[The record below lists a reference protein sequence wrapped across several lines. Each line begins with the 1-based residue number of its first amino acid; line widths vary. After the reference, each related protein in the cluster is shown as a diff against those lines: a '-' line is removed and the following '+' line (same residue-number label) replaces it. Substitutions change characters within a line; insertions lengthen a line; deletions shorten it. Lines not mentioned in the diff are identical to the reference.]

1 MEEQAK
7 YADSIQG
14 RVNSLTA
21 MWQEFSNTVLSSN
34 AVKGFVSVLT
44 EVLKVIEQIIDAI
57 GGLGTLSIAGGLF
70 GIGKMMGIGKIASE
84 VLKSGNAFNTLGD
97 AASAASQKVGGA
109 WKELKGNP
117 LKSFATG
124 ATVAVAALSVFMGWY
139 DSMQKKIE
147 ETRQENIDLSNS
159 FNESF
164 SGFEQAYIKY
174 SGKTLLTAE
183 EESELASAI
192 DGTITALG
200 DKSGALRDAAG
211 ASSEYAANLEKIAK
225 VESEQSRTLSMQA
238 MSDAKARFDDNTIGD
253 NAGQL
258 SWANS
263 FGNVLY
269 NLPIVEAVR
278 GWMTGTSFTKY
289 SNADFALGD
298 KADKAYKAVEKYID
312 KGRELGYIAK
322 DLSDMT
328 GMLGTDDEGFVF
340 DHFDSDF
347 DNYINQVKYVQG
359 LVDELNTAAAESG
372 DKSLLDSDLYKN
384 AKDSLSQ
391 LQPNMEEY
399 IAQTYNAE
407 KANYQLNNGIAKNV
421 DEFNKMRDAVLK
433 SSSDSIEGRSAIGSL
448 MNTEYQNTFDLS
460 SLESQMSYI
469 KSVTDGI
476 ADISSTDMGKFETV
490 LDLKTNVNGSSGTV
504 GDYVDTI
511 ESANDAISKIADEN
525 AQEFLRVQLGIEVD
539 DAGNIDDEIIHMKDK
554 VIDAMKKSGID
565 EEVADEFTDSLTAAE
580 LNAVVEGQIEVDWD
594 NFNAEEV
601 RKQIADHVKM
611 NEAISFEVDI
621 EAQVENLDNINSAI
635 SKSVSGKGLDTEA
648 YENIERIFANVNGYD
663 PSKLFERTANG
674 IRLNTDE
681 LRSLNS
687 EMERENVAGL
697 ENKMSALGDQY
708 NKVRSELSDLAYGTD
723 EYNSKL
729 SELNGIE
736 AEIQSAEALMA
747 QYEGLTSAYNEW
759 QMAESAGNQ
768 RDMYE
773 SVLNGFKTVE
783 DELSRGWVDEGTIQ
797 FVEMLSGKDLTSG
810 NVDEIRSAWEGL
822 GKTIEHT
829 TYSAKDF
836 FTVNKDG
843 QSTSDGVYNFLDAV
857 GQLEEEAFGGK
868 DVVQRNGDGNIIGFD
883 FQLAGGDEAI
893 AEALGVSEELVQIMV
908 RAADDAG
915 FVVSMD
921 GTFQQLDV
929 LKEKAAE
936 AALSLKE
943 TFKITDHSFFQ
954 DGSADGILNDYN
966 EAVKIW
972 DSFKQNKN
980 ADGTI
985 NMNVEGA
992 EEAFTLVSTL
1002 QTMVDQL
1009 NEPAYM
1015 SINASDV
1022 EKDMQ
1027 QPLSQLQQYE
1037 RLTQTEHQLKLKGT
1051 DTSQIEASKEEVLDY
1066 FEGLE
1071 PEVKAQLGIDELSRE
1086 QLQEKIEAGEI
1097 EVPATVDLQVEM
1109 NDTLKDMVNVALYN
1123 AGVINDKELESRV
1136 DVSVYA
1142 NDVDASDV
1150 KEKTDKAV
1158 SDASKDKKK
1167 TESTTDVDVKAGKV
1181 DASDVKDKT
1190 KEAVDNVKKEH
1201 DNIEKSVD
1209 LEVKIDEYNKLI
1221 ENLEDADKDIKINVS
1236 VDGLNQVKE
1245 LNKNIDLATKIDGD
1259 IDNLSEFV
1267 DAAKKLNGVDDNIV
1281 KTVTANLNGNLDWN
1295 GNLDDLDKFADGA
1308 KKLEGVDSSYV
1319 TVTAKLDANVGGIL
1333 GYNDDLE
1340 NLDKFADGAKKLSGI
1355 ENSDVSVKANL
1366 DANIG
1371 GILGYNADLDNLDK
1385 FADAAKKLSGVD
1397 GSSVEVDATLN
1408 ANVGGILGYNADLD
1422 NLDRFTDAAKKLENV
1437 NSSNVT
1443 VDATLNA
1450 NVGGIL
1456 GYNDDLENLNKFADG
1471 AKKLENIESS
1481 DVVVTAKLDANTGG
1495 FLGANPDLDNLDKF
1509 ADAAEKLEN
1518 IKSSDVTVSA
1528 TLNANTG
1535 GFLGINPDLDN
1546 LDKFADAAKTL
1557 DGVNG
1562 SDVTVSAT
1570 LNADID
1576 KHAADNLG
1584 AFADGAKKLQ
1594 GVGDASVTVTAN
1606 LEGKGVG
1613 GDIFGNNSTLDNL
1626 NKFASAAKSM
1636 KDVGDASATI
1646 TANLRGEGV
1655 GNDIFGSNS
1664 ALDNLNKF
1672 ADSANKLK
1680 NVGDASVTVT
1690 ANLEG
1695 SGVGNNIFGSNSTLD
1710 NLNKFAEGAK
1720 KLNGIGDVSASVTA
1734 NLYGNIGNG
1743 ITGSNSKIDNLKSF
1757 AEGSKALNGVNSKTV
1772 NIEAYLK
1779 GNLGSS
1785 GDAIGNLPAFAATAR
1800 DLQAVNSKD
1809 VTVTAYIYGNLGDDN
1824 NVANLSEFKTVASNL
1839 PSSSTVTVN
1848 ANVDTD
1854 GINNAKASLKALSD
1868 SGVMHDYSAN
1878 VNVAAK
1884 VSSVDDSAV
1893 QNYQVPPKDGKVKY
1907 TVDSS
1912 QVDAWTAP
1920 PKTGTVNYSAH
1931 VDPLTDSQKYK
1942 TGTIVYKARVEGAP
1956 SVNGTAHA
1964 NGTVGKAFSHGNW
1977 ETEDSGTALM
1987 GELGQET
1994 IVRDGHFFTVGDNGA
2009 EFVKYRKGDIIFNH
2023 KQTEELFKNGYVTS
2037 GGGRGKAYVDGTAF
2051 ARGSSGSGGWGRPG
2065 TGSYNYNVS
2074 SGNSK
2079 STKSSKSSKS
2089 SDSKASEEAE
2099 KFEEV
2104 LDWIAI
2110 AIDRIEREIKNL
2122 DTVASSTFRGWS
2134 ERTEALNEQIAQT
2147 RNEIDL
2153 QQRAYDRYMKAAND
2167 VGLDAGWAQKVRD
2180 GKVDVELIT
2189 DENVADKV
2197 KQYQEWYN
2205 KALDARDAV
2214 IELTEAES
2222 QLFQQRFDN
2231 VSEKFDGYLGVIE
2244 HEKNMLD
2251 EFISQSEA
2259 KGYITS
2265 QKYYEALSKNTND
2278 RISEL
2283 KKQRDEMTAEMNA
2296 AVDSGAIEKY
2306 SQSWYE
2312 MVNAIDDVTLEI
2324 ESANTELLE
2333 FKKTMRELDWEVF
2346 ELIQDRI
2353 SGITEESDFLIDL
2366 MSNKK
2371 LYDDKGQL
2379 TDEGQA
2385 SMGLHG
2391 VNYNTYMNQADQYA
2405 KKVAELNAQIA
2416 KDPYNQDLIN
2426 KRDEYLEAQRESI
2439 LNAEDEKDAIKSL
2452 VEDAINAEL
2461 DALDK
2466 LIDKRNE
2473 ALSNAKD

>member
-1 MEEQAK
+1 MVTGISEVTQDPEKAGNALKVVSMRLRGMKGDLEELGEDVDDNVTNLSKMQGQVLNLTHGKVNIFDDVGNFKSTYDILQGIADVWKELNSVEQADLLETIAGKHRANDVAAIIGNWQNVEKAAKSAAEAEGSAMEEQAK

-21 MWQEFSNTVLSSN
+21 MWQEFSNTVLDSN
-34 AVKGFVSVLT
+34 VVKGFVSVLT
-44 EVLKVIEQIIDAI
+44 EVLKVVEQIIDAV
-57 GGLGTLSIAGGLF
+57 GGLGTLGIAGGLF
-70 GIGKMMGIGKIASE
+70 GIGKAMNLG
-84 VLKSGNAFNTLGD
+84 TLVGQLFKGSVGFKD
-97 AASAASQKVGGA
+97 LAAAASLAGDSIKGT
-109 WKELKGNP
+109 WKNIKANP

-124 ATVAVAALSVFMGWY
+124 VGVAAAAISLAMSIY
-139 DSMQKKIE
+139 DSIQKKIE

-159 FNESF
+159 FDEAF
-164 SGFEQAYIKY
+164 GGFEQAYIKY
-174 SGKTLLTAE
+174 SGKTLLSADEEAELTA
-183 EESELASAI
+183 AI

-200 DKSGALRDAAG
+200 DKSAALSDAAG
-211 ASSEYAANLEKIAK
+211 ASSEYVANLEQIAK
-225 VESEQSRTLSMQA
+225 IEAEQARNLSMQA
-238 MSDAKARFDDNTIGD
+238 ASDAKARLEDSFIGD
-253 NAGQL
+253 NPGQR
-258 SWANS
+258 SWGTIL
-263 FGNVLY
+263 GNALY
-269 NLPIVEAVR
+269 MIPGVSELRNLF
-278 GWMTGTSFTKY
+278 TGTSFIKN
-289 SNADFALGD
+289 SNADFAIGN
-298 KADKAYKAVEKYID
+298 KFDKAYQAVEKYID
-312 KGRELGYIAK
+312 KGRELGYITR
-322 DLSDMT
+322 DLNAASSK
-328 GMLGTDDEGFVF
+328 LDEGFVF
-340 DHFDSDF
+340 NNVDADLDGLIGQ
-347 DNYINQVKYVQG
+347 YKYVQG
-359 LVDELNTAAAESG
+359 LVDEISSAAAKSG
-372 DKSLLDSDLYKN
+372 DDSLLDSSLYKE
-384 AKDSLSQ
+384 AKNSLSQ

-460 SLESQMSYI
+460 SLESQMDYI

-476 ADISSTDMGKFETV
+476 ADISSADMGKFETV
-490 LDLKTNVNGSSGTV
+490 LDLRTNVNGSSGSV

-511 ESANDAISKIADEN
+511 ESANEAISKIADEN
-525 AQEFLRVQLGIEVD
+525 AQEFLRVQLGIELD
-539 DAGNIDDEIIHMKDK
+539 ENGNIDDEIIHMKDK
-554 VIDAMKKSGID
+554 VVNAMKKSGID
-565 EEVADEFTDSLTAAE
+565 KEVADEFTDSLSTAE
-580 LNAVVEGQIEVDWD
+580 LNAIVEGQIEIDWD

-601 RKQIADHVKM
+601 RKQIADHVKL

-681 LRSLNS
+681 LRSLNG

-723 EYNSKL
+723 EYNQKL
-729 SELNGIE
+729 GELDGIE
-736 AEIQSAEALMA
+736 AQIQSAEALMA

-836 FTVNKDG
+836 FTVNEDG

-868 DVVQRNGDGNIIGFD
+868 DVVQRDGNGNIIGFD
-883 FQLAGGDEAI
+883 FQLVGGDEAI
-893 AEALGVSEELVQIMV
+893 AEALGVSEELVDIMV
-908 RAADDAG
+908 RASDDAG

-921 GTFQQLDV
+921 GTFQQFDI
-929 LKEKAAE
+929 LKAKAQEAATSLNETLGRLGKEGFNFDFNADSVEEIQPQLEKAQE
-936 AALSLKE
+936 
-943 TFKITDHSFFQ
+943 IW
-954 DGSADGILNDYN
+954 N
-966 EAVKIW
+966 E
-972 DSFKQNKN
+972 FKQNKN
-980 ADGTI
+980 EDGTI
-985 NMNVEGA
+985 NMDVQGA
-992 EEAFTLVSTL
+992 EEAFTVVSTL
-1002 QTMVDQL
+1002 QTMLDKAS
-1009 NEPAYM
+1009 EPTYM
-1015 SINASDV
+1015 NIQASQV
-1022 EKDMQ
+1022 EKELQ
-1027 QPLSQLQQYE
+1027 KPLGELQEYE
-1037 RLTQTEHQLKLKGT
+1037 RLTQTEHQLNIKGADTTKLK
-1051 DTSQIEASKEEVLDY
+1051 ESKEEILDY
-1066 FEGLE
+1066 FDELQE
-1071 PEVKAQLGIDELSRE
+1071 SNPELAAQLKIEDLSRE
-1086 QLQEKIEAGEI
+1086 ELQKKLENGELEI
-1097 EVPATVDLQVEM
+1097 PATVDLQLEM
-1109 NDTLKDMVNVALYN
+1109 NDNLAILADKALLD
-1123 AGVINDKELESRV
+1123 AGVIDEEEFQKRV
-1136 DVSVYA
+1136 DVR
-1142 NDVDASDV
+1142 
-1150 KEKTDKAV
+1150 
-1158 SDASKDKKK
+1158 
-1167 TESTTDVDVKAGKV
+1167 
-1181 DASDVKDKT
+1181 
-1190 KEAVDNVKKEH
+1190 
-1201 DNIEKSVD
+1201 
-1209 LEVKIDEYNKLI
+1209 
-1221 ENLEDADKDIKINVS
+1221 
-1236 VDGLNQVKE
+1236 
-1245 LNKNIDLATKIDGD
+1245 
-1259 IDNLSEFV
+1259 
-1267 DAAKKLNGVDDNIV
+1267 
-1281 KTVTANLNGNLDWN
+1281 
-1295 GNLDDLDKFADGA
+1295 
-1308 KKLEGVDSSYV
+1308 
-1319 TVTAKLDANVGGIL
+1319 LDANV
-1333 GYNDDLE
+1333 
-1340 NLDKFADGAKKLSGI
+1340 DG
-1355 ENSDVSVKANL
+1355 SDVNEKVDKA
-1366 DANIG
+1366 I
-1371 GILGYNADLDNLDK
+1371 
-1385 FADAAKKLSGVD
+1385 ADAGIDGEQKDVMVKFLTDTSDIDSYTPEQLDTIVKYTKDVTDIDSYTPADKKAVCDFVVNNEEVMSYTPEDKAALAKYMADPSQLDSFTPEDKNAVARFTAEHG
-1397 GSSVEVDATLN
+1397 EVDAWNPSDRQAIAKYLLDS
-1408 ANVGGILGYNADLD
+1408 AQADGYQPSDKGA
-1422 NLDRFTDAAKKLENV
+1422 TVVYGK
-1437 NSSNVT
+1437 NSSAP
-1443 VDATLNA
+1443 D
-1450 NVGGIL
+1450 
-1456 GYNDDLENLNKFADG
+1456 GYQPDPKGADV
-1471 AKKLENIESS
+1471 IY
-1481 DVVVTAKLDANTGG
+1481 
-1495 FLGANPDLDNLDKF
+1495 NPDTSQLPTWF
-1509 ADAAEKLEN
+1509 EP
-1518 IKSSDVTVSA
+1518 ITRTVEYIAS
-1528 TLNANTG
+1528 
-1535 GFLGINPDLDN
+1535 
-1546 LDKFADAAKTL
+1546 
-1557 DGVNG
+1557 
-1562 SDVTVSAT
+1562 
-1570 LNADID
+1570 
-1576 KHAADNLG
+1576 
-1584 AFADGAKKLQ
+1584 
-1594 GVGDASVTVTAN
+1594 GVGDFVS
-1606 LEGKGVG
+1606 G
-1613 GDIFGNNSTLDNL
+1613 IFG
-1626 NKFASAAKSM
+1626 
-1636 KDVGDASATI
+1636 G
-1646 TANLRGEGV
+1646 
-1655 GNDIFGSNS
+1655 
-1664 ALDNLNKF
+1664 
-1672 ADSANKLK
+1672 
-1680 NVGDASVTVT
+1680 
-1690 ANLEG
+1690 
-1695 SGVGNNIFGSNSTLD
+1695 
-1710 NLNKFAEGAK
+1710 
-1720 KLNGIGDVSASVTA
+1720 
-1734 NLYGNIGNG
+1734 
-1743 ITGSNSKIDNLKSF
+1743 
-1757 AEGSKALNGVNSKTV
+1757 
-1772 NIEAYLK
+1772 
-1779 GNLGSS
+1779 
-1785 GDAIGNLPAFAATAR
+1785 
-1800 DLQAVNSKD
+1800 
-1809 VTVTAYIYGNLGDDN
+1809 
-1824 NVANLSEFKTVASNL
+1824 
-1839 PSSSTVTVN
+1839 
-1848 ANVDTD
+1848 
-1854 GINNAKASLKALSD
+1854 
-1868 SGVMHDYSAN
+1868 
-1878 VNVAAK
+1878 
-1884 VSSVDDSAV
+1884 
-1893 QNYQVPPKDGKVKY
+1893 GK
-1907 TVDSS
+1907 
-1912 QVDAWTAP
+1912 
-1920 PKTGTVNYSAH
+1920 
-1931 VDPLTDSQKYK
+1931 
-1942 TGTIVYKARVEGAP
+1942 
-1956 SVNGTAHA
+1956 VNGTAHV
-1964 NGTVGKAFSHGNW
+1964 NGAAFADGSNHKKFKSGNW
-1977 ETEDSGTALM
+1977 GTEDSGTALM

-2023 KQTEELFKNGYVTS
+2023 RQTEELFKNGYVTS

-2065 TGSYNYNVS
+2065 AGSYNYNVS

-2134 ERTEALNEQIAQT
+2134 ERTSALNKQIAQT

-2197 KQYQEWYN
+2197 KQYQEWYE

-2278 RISEL
+2278 RIAEL

-2306 SQSWYE
+2306 SASWYE

-2371 LYDDKGQL
+2371 LYDDNGQL

-2439 LNAEDEKDAIKSL
+2439 LNAEDEKNAIRDM
-2452 VEDAINAEL
+2452 VEEGINLEL
-2461 DALDK
+2461 DALDE
-2466 LIDKRNE
+2466 LINKRND
-2473 ALSNAKD
+2473 ALDSAKNLYDYQKKIAEQTKEIADIEKQLGAYAGDSSEETKATIQELKVQLEDARADLEESEYDQYISDQQKLLDELYLEYETILNMRLDNIDALVQQQIDYINQNAANIQGTITEQAGLVGYQLTEQMKQIWDTTNVNANGDKIKNVIDFYGRDFGSKLTTVNSTINNVVVGVNNMIAKLDAIAQQKANQAASSSASKPKPNNGNANNKPSTPKPSPAPAKPKADAYGIAGSIWVLGGSKSGWGNDPVRSGKLTKAYGADFARQVQSIINSTFATGRWDRKRDYSPYTSYRLLGYATGKRNIESDRYAWTQEQGSEMIVRPSDGAVLTPLAKGDSVLNASASGNIWDMANNPADFIKSNLGSSANGIPSSSAGSNITQNIENVTFSMPNVKNYDQLIRAMQKDRNFERLVLSMSVDRLAGGSSLAKGKAVK

>member
-1 MEEQAK
+1 MKFVVWKREESVGSPTDYDIVRNWLLPILEKAGNALKVVSMRLRGMKGDLEELGEDVDDNVTNLSKMQGQVLNLTHGKVNIFDDVGNFKSTYDILQGIADVWKELNSVEQADLLETIAGKHRANDVAAIIGNWQNVEKAAKSAAEAEGSAMEEQAK

-258 SWANS
+258 SWTNS

-648 YENIERIFANVNGYD
+648 YENIERIFANVNGYG

-681 LRSLNS
+681 LRSLNG

-723 EYNSKL
+723 EYNQKL
-729 SELNGIE
+729 GELNGIE
-736 AEIQSAEALMA
+736 AQIQSTEALMS

-759 QMAESAGNQ
+759 QIAESAGNQ

-773 SVLNGFKTVE
+773 SVINGFKTVE

-868 DVVQRNGDGNIIGFD
+868 DVVQRDGNGNIIGFD
-883 FQLAGGDEAI
+883 FQLVGGDEAI
-893 AEALGVSEELVQIMV
+893 AEALGVSEELVDIMV
-908 RAADDAG
+908 RASDDAG

-921 GTFQQLDV
+921 GTFQQFDI
-929 LKEKAAE
+929 LKAKAQEAATSLNETLGRLGKEGFNFDFNADSVEEIQPQLEKAQE
-936 AALSLKE
+936 
-943 TFKITDHSFFQ
+943 IW
-954 DGSADGILNDYN
+954 N
-966 EAVKIW
+966 E
-972 DSFKQNKN
+972 FKQNKN
-980 ADGTI
+980 EDGTI
-985 NMNVEGA
+985 NMDVQGA
-992 EEAFTLVSTL
+992 EEAFTVVSTL
-1002 QTMVDQL
+1002 QTMLDKAS
-1009 NEPAYM
+1009 EPVYM
-1015 SINASDV
+1015 NIQASQV
-1022 EKDMQ
+1022 EKELQ
-1027 QPLSQLQQYE
+1027 KPLGELQEYE
-1037 RLTQTEHQLKLKGT
+1037 RLTQTEHQLNIKGADTTELKK
-1051 DTSQIEASKEEVLDY
+1051 SKEEILDY
-1066 FEGLE
+1066 FDELQE
-1071 PEVKAQLGIDELSRE
+1071 SNPELAAQLKIEDLSRE
-1086 QLQEKIEAGEI
+1086 ELQKKLENGELEI
-1097 EVPATVDLQVEM
+1097 PATVDLQLEM
-1109 NDTLKDMVNVALYN
+1109 NDNLAILADKALLD
-1123 AGVINDKELESRV
+1123 AGVIDEEEFQKRV
-1136 DVSVYA
+1136 DVRL
-1142 NDVDASDV
+1142 
-1150 KEKTDKAV
+1150 
-1158 SDASKDKKK
+1158 
-1167 TESTTDVDVKAGKV
+1167 
-1181 DASDVKDKT
+1181 
-1190 KEAVDNVKKEH
+1190 EAD
-1201 DNIEKSVD
+1201 
-1209 LEVKIDEYNKLI
+1209 
-1221 ENLEDADKDIKINVS
+1221 
-1236 VDGLNQVKE
+1236 
-1245 LNKNIDLATKIDGD
+1245 
-1259 IDNLSEFV
+1259 
-1267 DAAKKLNGVDDNIV
+1267 
-1281 KTVTANLNGNLDWN
+1281 
-1295 GNLDDLDKFADGA
+1295 
-1308 KKLEGVDSSYV
+1308 VDSSDV
-1319 TVTAKLDANVGGIL
+1319 NEKVDKAIADAGI
-1333 GYNDDLE
+1333 
-1340 NLDKFADGAKKLSGI
+1340 DGEQK
-1355 ENSDVSVKANL
+1355 DVSVKFLTDTSDIDSYTPEQLESIVKYVKDITDIESYTPEDKKAVCDFIVNNQDVMAYTPEEKVAIAKYMADPQPL
-1366 DANIG
+1366 EAYEPEDRDAIVRFQAEHG
-1371 GILGYNADLDNLDK
+1371 
-1385 FADAAKKLSGVD
+1385 
-1397 GSSVEVDATLN
+1397 EVDAWNPNDRTAIATFLLN
-1408 ANVGGILGYNADLD
+1408 NALVEGYQPSDKDMAVIAEVD
-1422 NLDRFTDAAKKLENV
+1422 K
-1437 NSSNVT
+1437 SNVDT
-1443 VDATLNA
+1443 YQPPSKTMTIWATIKKTA
-1450 NVGGIL
+1450 S
-1456 GYNDDLENLNKFADG
+1456 DLWGL
-1471 AKKLENIESS
+1471 
-1481 DVVVTAKLDANTGG
+1481 VTGG
-1495 FLGANPDLDNLDKF
+1495 GGKANGT
-1509 ADAAEKLEN
+1509 AH
-1518 IKSSDVTVSA
+1518 
-1528 TLNANTG
+1528 
-1535 GFLGINPDLDN
+1535 
-1546 LDKFADAAKTL
+1546 
-1557 DGVNG
+1557 VNG
-1562 SDVTVSAT
+1562 T
-1570 LNADID
+1570 
-1576 KHAADNLG
+1576 
-1584 AFADGAKKLQ
+1584 AFADGSNHKK
-1594 GVGDASVTVTAN
+1594 
-1606 LEGKGVG
+1606 
-1613 GDIFGNNSTLDNL
+1613 F
-1626 NKFASAAKSM
+1626 KS
-1636 KDVGDASATI
+1636 
-1646 TANLRGEGV
+1646 
-1655 GNDIFGSNS
+1655 
-1664 ALDNLNKF
+1664 
-1672 ADSANKLK
+1672 
-1680 NVGDASVTVT
+1680 
-1690 ANLEG
+1690 
-1695 SGVGNNIFGSNSTLD
+1695 
-1710 NLNKFAEGAK
+1710 
-1720 KLNGIGDVSASVTA
+1720 
-1734 NLYGNIGNG
+1734 
-1743 ITGSNSKIDNLKSF
+1743 
-1757 AEGSKALNGVNSKTV
+1757 
-1772 NIEAYLK
+1772 
-1779 GNLGSS
+1779 
-1785 GDAIGNLPAFAATAR
+1785 
-1800 DLQAVNSKD
+1800 
-1809 VTVTAYIYGNLGDDN
+1809 
-1824 NVANLSEFKTVASNL
+1824 
-1839 PSSSTVTVN
+1839 
-1848 ANVDTD
+1848 
-1854 GINNAKASLKALSD
+1854 
-1868 SGVMHDYSAN
+1868 
-1878 VNVAAK
+1878 
-1884 VSSVDDSAV
+1884 
-1893 QNYQVPPKDGKVKY
+1893 
-1907 TVDSS
+1907 
-1912 QVDAWTAP
+1912 
-1920 PKTGTVNYSAH
+1920 
-1931 VDPLTDSQKYK
+1931 
-1942 TGTIVYKARVEGAP
+1942 
-1956 SVNGTAHA
+1956 
-1964 NGTVGKAFSHGNW
+1964 GNW
-1977 ETEDSGTALM
+1977 GTEDSGTALM

-2023 KQTEELFKNGYVTS
+2023 RQTEELFKNGYVTS
-2037 GGGRGKAYVDGTAF
+2037 GGGRGKAYVDGAAF

-2079 STKSSKSSKS
+2079 STKSSKSS
-2089 SDSKASEEAE
+2089 DSKASEEAE

-2104 LDWIAI
+2104 LDWIEI

-2134 ERTEALNEQIAQT
+2134 ERTSALNEQIAQT

-2153 QQRAYDRYMKAAND
+2153 QQRAYDRYMKAAAET
-2167 VGLDAGWAQKVRD
+2167 GLSADWVNKIQN
-2180 GKVDVELIT
+2180 GKVDIELIT
-2189 DENVADKV
+2189 DENLKDKID
-2197 KQYQEWYN
+2197 QYEQWYN

-2278 RISEL
+2278 RIAEL

-2306 SQSWYE
+2306 SASWYE

-2461 DALDK
+2461 DSLDK

-2473 ALSNAKD
+2473 ALDSAKD

>member
-1 MEEQAK
+1 MKFVVWKREESVGSPADYDIVRNWLLLILEKAGSALKVVSMRLRGMKGDLEELGEDVDDNVTNLSKMQGQVLNLTHGKVNIFDDVGNFKSTYDILQGIADVWKELNSVEQADLLETIAGKHRANDVAAIIGNWQNVEKAAKSAAEAEGSAMEEQAK

-21 MWQEFSNTVLSSN
+21 MWQEFSNTVLDSN
-34 AVKGFVSVLT
+34 VVKGFVSVLT
-44 EVLKVIEQIIDAI
+44 EVLKVVEQIIDAV
-57 GGLGTLSIAGGLF
+57 GGLGTLGIAGGLF
-70 GIGKMMGIGKIASE
+70 GIGKMMNIGSIAGE
-84 VLKSGNAFNTLGD
+84 LLKGSIGFKDLGA
-97 AASAASQKVGGA
+97 AASLAGESIRGA
-109 WKELKGNP
+109 WKNLKANP
-117 LKSFATG
+117 LKGFAVG
-124 ATVAVAALSVFMGWY
+124 ATAAVAALSVFMGWY

-164 SGFEQAYIKY
+164 GGFEQAYIKY

-200 DKSGALRDAAG
+200 DKSGALRDAVG

-225 VESEQSRTLSMQA
+225 VESEQARTLSMQA

-476 ADISSTDMGKFETV
+476 ADISSADMGKFETV

-594 NFNAEEV
+594 NFNADEV

-648 YENIERIFANVNGYD
+648 YENIERIFANVKGYD

-681 LRSLNS
+681 LRSLNG

-723 EYNSKL
+723 EYNQKL
-729 SELNGIE
+729 GELNGIE
-736 AEIQSAEALMA
+736 AQIQSTEALMA

-773 SVLNGFKTVE
+773 SVINGFKTVE

-797 FVEMLSGKDLTSG
+797 FIEMLSGKDLTSG

-836 FTVNKDG
+836 FTVNEDG

-868 DVVQRNGDGNIIGFD
+868 DVVQRDGNGNIIGFD
-883 FQLAGGDEAI
+883 FQLVGGDEAI
-893 AEALGVSEELVQIMV
+893 AEALGVSEELVDIMV
-908 RAADDAG
+908 RASDDAG

-921 GTFQQLDV
+921 GTFQQFDI
-929 LKEKAAE
+929 LKAKAQEAATSLNETLGRLGKEGFNFDFNADSVEEIQPQLEKAQE
-936 AALSLKE
+936 
-943 TFKITDHSFFQ
+943 IW
-954 DGSADGILNDYN
+954 N
-966 EAVKIW
+966 E
-972 DSFKQNKN
+972 FKQNKN
-980 ADGTI
+980 EDGTI
-985 NMNVEGA
+985 NMDVQGA
-992 EEAFTLVSTL
+992 EEAFTVVSTL
-1002 QTMVDQL
+1002 QTMLDKAS
-1009 NEPAYM
+1009 EPTYM
-1015 SINASDV
+1015 NIQASQV
-1022 EKDMQ
+1022 EKELQ
-1027 QPLSQLQQYE
+1027 KPLGELQEYE
-1037 RLTQTEHQLKLKGT
+1037 RLTQTEHQLNIKGADTTKLK
-1051 DTSQIEASKEEVLDY
+1051 ESKEEILDY
-1066 FEGLE
+1066 FDELQE
-1071 PEVKAQLGIDELSRE
+1071 SNPELAAQLKIEDLSRE
-1086 QLQEKIEAGEI
+1086 ELQKKLENGELEI
-1097 EVPATVDLQVEM
+1097 PATVDLQLEM
-1109 NDTLKDMVNVALYN
+1109 NDNLAILADKALLD
-1123 AGVINDKELESRV
+1123 AGVIDEEEFQKRV
-1136 DVSVYA
+1136 DVR
-1142 NDVDASDV
+1142 
-1150 KEKTDKAV
+1150 
-1158 SDASKDKKK
+1158 
-1167 TESTTDVDVKAGKV
+1167 
-1181 DASDVKDKT
+1181 
-1190 KEAVDNVKKEH
+1190 
-1201 DNIEKSVD
+1201 
-1209 LEVKIDEYNKLI
+1209 
-1221 ENLEDADKDIKINVS
+1221 
-1236 VDGLNQVKE
+1236 
-1245 LNKNIDLATKIDGD
+1245 
-1259 IDNLSEFV
+1259 
-1267 DAAKKLNGVDDNIV
+1267 
-1281 KTVTANLNGNLDWN
+1281 
-1295 GNLDDLDKFADGA
+1295 
-1308 KKLEGVDSSYV
+1308 
-1319 TVTAKLDANVGGIL
+1319 LDANV
-1333 GYNDDLE
+1333 
-1340 NLDKFADGAKKLSGI
+1340 DG
-1355 ENSDVSVKANL
+1355 SDVNEKVDKA
-1366 DANIG
+1366 I
-1371 GILGYNADLDNLDK
+1371 
-1385 FADAAKKLSGVD
+1385 ADAGIDGEQKDVVVKFLTDTSDIDSYTPEQLNTIVKYTKDVTDIDSYTPADKKAVCDFVVNNEEVMSYTPEDKAALAKYMADPSQLDSFTPEDKNAVARFTAEHG
-1397 GSSVEVDATLN
+1397 EVDAWNPSDRQAIAKYLLDS
-1408 ANVGGILGYNADLD
+1408 AQADGYQPSDKGA
-1422 NLDRFTDAAKKLENV
+1422 TVVYGK
-1437 NSSNVT
+1437 NSSAP
-1443 VDATLNA
+1443 D
-1450 NVGGIL
+1450 
-1456 GYNDDLENLNKFADG
+1456 GYQPDPKGADV
-1471 AKKLENIESS
+1471 IY
-1481 DVVVTAKLDANTGG
+1481 
-1495 FLGANPDLDNLDKF
+1495 NPDTSQLPTWF
-1509 ADAAEKLEN
+1509 EP
-1518 IKSSDVTVSA
+1518 ITRTVKYIAS
-1528 TLNANTG
+1528 
-1535 GFLGINPDLDN
+1535 
-1546 LDKFADAAKTL
+1546 
-1557 DGVNG
+1557 
-1562 SDVTVSAT
+1562 
-1570 LNADID
+1570 
-1576 KHAADNLG
+1576 
-1584 AFADGAKKLQ
+1584 
-1594 GVGDASVTVTAN
+1594 GVGDFVS
-1606 LEGKGVG
+1606 G
-1613 GDIFGNNSTLDNL
+1613 IFG
-1626 NKFASAAKSM
+1626 
-1636 KDVGDASATI
+1636 G
-1646 TANLRGEGV
+1646 
-1655 GNDIFGSNS
+1655 
-1664 ALDNLNKF
+1664 
-1672 ADSANKLK
+1672 
-1680 NVGDASVTVT
+1680 
-1690 ANLEG
+1690 
-1695 SGVGNNIFGSNSTLD
+1695 
-1710 NLNKFAEGAK
+1710 
-1720 KLNGIGDVSASVTA
+1720 
-1734 NLYGNIGNG
+1734 
-1743 ITGSNSKIDNLKSF
+1743 
-1757 AEGSKALNGVNSKTV
+1757 
-1772 NIEAYLK
+1772 
-1779 GNLGSS
+1779 
-1785 GDAIGNLPAFAATAR
+1785 
-1800 DLQAVNSKD
+1800 
-1809 VTVTAYIYGNLGDDN
+1809 
-1824 NVANLSEFKTVASNL
+1824 
-1839 PSSSTVTVN
+1839 
-1848 ANVDTD
+1848 
-1854 GINNAKASLKALSD
+1854 
-1868 SGVMHDYSAN
+1868 
-1878 VNVAAK
+1878 
-1884 VSSVDDSAV
+1884 
-1893 QNYQVPPKDGKVKY
+1893 GK
-1907 TVDSS
+1907 
-1912 QVDAWTAP
+1912 
-1920 PKTGTVNYSAH
+1920 
-1931 VDPLTDSQKYK
+1931 
-1942 TGTIVYKARVEGAP
+1942 
-1956 SVNGTAHA
+1956 VNGTAHV
-1964 NGTVGKAFSHGNW
+1964 NGTAFADGSNHKKFKSGNW
-1977 ETEDSGTALM
+1977 GTEDSGIALM

-2134 ERTEALNEQIAQT
+2134 ERTEALNKQIAET

-2197 KQYQEWYN
+2197 KQYQEWYE

-2278 RISEL
+2278 RIAEL

-2452 VEDAINAEL
+2452 VEDGINAEL
-2461 DALDK
+2461 DSLDK

>member
-1 MEEQAK
+1 MKFVVWKREESVGSPTDYDIVRNWLLPILEKAGNALKVVSMRLRGMKGDLEELGEDVDDNVTNLSKMQGQVLNLTHGKVNIFDDVGNFKSTYDILQGIADVWKELNSVEQADLLETIAGKHRANDVAAIIGNWQNVEKAAKSAAEAEGSAMEEQAK

-648 YENIERIFANVNGYD
+648 YENIERIFANVKGYD

-681 LRSLNS
+681 LRSLNG

-723 EYNSKL
+723 EYNQKL
-729 SELNGIE
+729 GELNGIE
-736 AEIQSAEALMA
+736 AQIQSTEALMA

-773 SVLNGFKTVE
+773 SVINGFKTVE

-797 FVEMLSGKDLTSG
+797 FIEMLSGKDLTSG

-868 DVVQRNGDGNIIGFD
+868 DVVQRDGNGNIIGFD
-883 FQLAGGDEAI
+883 FQLVGGDEAI
-893 AEALGVSEELVQIMV
+893 AEALGVSEELVDIMV
-908 RAADDAG
+908 RASDDAG

-921 GTFQQLDV
+921 GTFQQFDI
-929 LKEKAAE
+929 LKAKAQEAATSLNETLGRLGKEGFNFDFNADSVEEIQPQLEKAQE
-936 AALSLKE
+936 
-943 TFKITDHSFFQ
+943 IW
-954 DGSADGILNDYN
+954 N
-966 EAVKIW
+966 E
-972 DSFKQNKN
+972 FKQNKN
-980 ADGTI
+980 EDGTI
-985 NMNVEGA
+985 NMDVQGA
-992 EEAFTLVSTL
+992 EEAFTVVSTL
-1002 QTMVDQL
+1002 QTMLDKAS
-1009 NEPAYM
+1009 EPTYM
-1015 SINASDV
+1015 NIQASQV
-1022 EKDMQ
+1022 EKELQ
-1027 QPLSQLQQYE
+1027 KPLGELQEYE
-1037 RLTQTEHQLKLKGT
+1037 RLTQTEHQLNIKGADTTKLK
-1051 DTSQIEASKEEVLDY
+1051 ESKEEILDY
-1066 FEGLE
+1066 FDELQE
-1071 PEVKAQLGIDELSRE
+1071 SNPELAAQLKIEDLSRE
-1086 QLQEKIEAGEI
+1086 ELQKKLENGELEI
-1097 EVPATVDLQVEM
+1097 PATVDLQLEM
-1109 NDTLKDMVNVALYN
+1109 NDNLAILADKALLD
-1123 AGVINDKELESRV
+1123 AGVIDEEEFQKRV
-1136 DVSVYA
+1136 DVR
-1142 NDVDASDV
+1142 
-1150 KEKTDKAV
+1150 
-1158 SDASKDKKK
+1158 
-1167 TESTTDVDVKAGKV
+1167 
-1181 DASDVKDKT
+1181 
-1190 KEAVDNVKKEH
+1190 
-1201 DNIEKSVD
+1201 
-1209 LEVKIDEYNKLI
+1209 
-1221 ENLEDADKDIKINVS
+1221 
-1236 VDGLNQVKE
+1236 
-1245 LNKNIDLATKIDGD
+1245 
-1259 IDNLSEFV
+1259 
-1267 DAAKKLNGVDDNIV
+1267 
-1281 KTVTANLNGNLDWN
+1281 
-1295 GNLDDLDKFADGA
+1295 
-1308 KKLEGVDSSYV
+1308 
-1319 TVTAKLDANVGGIL
+1319 LDANV
-1333 GYNDDLE
+1333 
-1340 NLDKFADGAKKLSGI
+1340 DG
-1355 ENSDVSVKANL
+1355 SDVNEKVDKA
-1366 DANIG
+1366 I
-1371 GILGYNADLDNLDK
+1371 
-1385 FADAAKKLSGVD
+1385 ADAGIDGEQKDVVVKFLTDTSDIDSYTPEQLDTIVKYTKDVTDIDSYTPADKKAVCDFVVNNEEVMSYTPEDKAALAKYMADPSQLDSFTPEDKNAVARFTAEHG
-1397 GSSVEVDATLN
+1397 EVDAWNPSDRQAIAKYLLDS
-1408 ANVGGILGYNADLD
+1408 AQADGYQPSDKGA
-1422 NLDRFTDAAKKLENV
+1422 TVVYGK
-1437 NSSNVT
+1437 NSSAP
-1443 VDATLNA
+1443 D
-1450 NVGGIL
+1450 
-1456 GYNDDLENLNKFADG
+1456 GYQPDPKGADV
-1471 AKKLENIESS
+1471 IY
-1481 DVVVTAKLDANTGG
+1481 
-1495 FLGANPDLDNLDKF
+1495 NPDTSQLPTWF
-1509 ADAAEKLEN
+1509 EP
-1518 IKSSDVTVSA
+1518 ITRTVKYIASGVGDFVSGIFGGGK
-1528 TLNANTG
+1528 ANGT
-1535 GFLGINPDLDN
+1535 
-1546 LDKFADAAKTL
+1546 AH
-1557 DGVNG
+1557 VNG
-1562 SDVTVSAT
+1562 T
-1570 LNADID
+1570 
-1576 KHAADNLG
+1576 
-1584 AFADGAKKLQ
+1584 AFADGSNHKK
-1594 GVGDASVTVTAN
+1594 
-1606 LEGKGVG
+1606 
-1613 GDIFGNNSTLDNL
+1613 F
-1626 NKFASAAKSM
+1626 KS
-1636 KDVGDASATI
+1636 
-1646 TANLRGEGV
+1646 
-1655 GNDIFGSNS
+1655 
-1664 ALDNLNKF
+1664 
-1672 ADSANKLK
+1672 
-1680 NVGDASVTVT
+1680 
-1690 ANLEG
+1690 
-1695 SGVGNNIFGSNSTLD
+1695 
-1710 NLNKFAEGAK
+1710 
-1720 KLNGIGDVSASVTA
+1720 
-1734 NLYGNIGNG
+1734 
-1743 ITGSNSKIDNLKSF
+1743 
-1757 AEGSKALNGVNSKTV
+1757 
-1772 NIEAYLK
+1772 
-1779 GNLGSS
+1779 
-1785 GDAIGNLPAFAATAR
+1785 
-1800 DLQAVNSKD
+1800 
-1809 VTVTAYIYGNLGDDN
+1809 
-1824 NVANLSEFKTVASNL
+1824 
-1839 PSSSTVTVN
+1839 
-1848 ANVDTD
+1848 
-1854 GINNAKASLKALSD
+1854 
-1868 SGVMHDYSAN
+1868 
-1878 VNVAAK
+1878 
-1884 VSSVDDSAV
+1884 
-1893 QNYQVPPKDGKVKY
+1893 
-1907 TVDSS
+1907 
-1912 QVDAWTAP
+1912 
-1920 PKTGTVNYSAH
+1920 
-1931 VDPLTDSQKYK
+1931 
-1942 TGTIVYKARVEGAP
+1942 
-1956 SVNGTAHA
+1956 
-1964 NGTVGKAFSHGNW
+1964 GNW

-2134 ERTEALNEQIAQT
+2134 ERTSALNKQIAQT

-2197 KQYQEWYN
+2197 KQYQEWYE

-2278 RISEL
+2278 RIAEL

-2439 LNAEDEKDAIKSL
+2439 LNAEDEKNAIRDM
-2452 VEDAINAEL
+2452 VEEGINLEL
-2461 DALDK
+2461 DALDE
-2466 LIDKRNE
+2466 LINKRNE
-2473 ALSNAKD
+2473 ALDNAKD

>member
-1 MEEQAK
+1 MKGDLEELGEDVDDNVANLSKMQGQVLNLTHGKVNIFDDVGNFKSTYDILQGIADVWKELNSVEQADLLETIAGKHRANDVAAIIGNWQNVEKAAKSAAEAEGSAMEEQAK

-14 RVNSLTA
+14 RVNSLAA
-21 MWQEFSNTVLSSN
+21 MWQEFSNTLLSSN

-44 EVLKVIEQIIDAI
+44 EVLKVVEQIIDAV
-57 GGLGTLSIAGGLF
+57 GGLGTLGIAGGLF
-70 GIGKMMGIGKIASE
+70 GIGKAMNLGTLVGLLWESG
-84 VLKSGNAFNTLGD
+84 VGFKSLAD
-97 AASAASQKVGGA
+97 AASLASGSIKDV
-109 WKELKGNP
+109 WKGIKANP
-117 LKSFATG
+117 FKSFAVSAG
-124 ATVAVAALSVFMGWY
+124 VAAAAVSLFIGLS

-164 SGFEQAYIKY
+164 GGFEQAYIKY
-174 SGKTLLTAE
+174 SGKALLTAE

-225 VESEQSRTLSMQA
+225 VESEQARTLSMQA

-269 NLPIVEAVR
+269 HLPVVEAIR

-312 KGRELGYIAK
+312 KGRELGYITK

-359 LVDELNTAAAESG
+359 LVDELNAAAAKSG

-407 KANYQLNNGIAKNV
+407 KANYQLNNGIAKNI

-490 LDLKTNVNGSSGTV
+490 LDLRTNVNGSSGSV

-511 ESANDAISKIADEN
+511 ESANEAISKISDEN
-525 AQEFLRVQLGIEVD
+525 AQEFLRVQLGIELD
-539 DAGNIDDEIIHMKDK
+539 ENGNIDDEIIHMKDK
-554 VIDAMKKSGID
+554 VVNAMKKSGID
-565 EEVADEFTDSLTAAE
+565 KEVADEFTDSLSTAE
-580 LNAVVEGQIEVDWD
+580 LNAIVEGQIEIDWD

-648 YENIERIFANVNGYD
+648 YENIERIFANVKGYD

-681 LRSLNS
+681 LRSLNG

-723 EYNSKL
+723 EYNQKL
-729 SELNGIE
+729 GELNGIE
-736 AEIQSAEALMA
+736 SQIQSTEALMA

-773 SVLNGFKTVE
+773 SVINGFKNVE

-797 FVEMLSGKDLTSG
+797 FIEMLSGKDLTSG

-822 GKTIEHT
+822 GQTIKDT
-829 TYSAKDF
+829 TYSVKDF
-836 FTVNKDG
+836 FTVNENG

-868 DVVQRNGDGNIIGFD
+868 DVVQRDGNGNIIGFD
-883 FQLAGGDEAI
+883 FQLVGGDEAI

-966 EAVKIW
+966 EAMKIW

-992 EEAFTLVSTL
+992 EEAFTLISTL

-1015 SINASDV
+1015 SINTTDV

-1051 DTSQIEASKEEVLDY
+1051 DTSQIEASKEEILDY
-1066 FEGLE
+1066 FDGLE

-1136 DVSVYA
+1136 DVSIYA

-1190 KEAVDNVKKEH
+1190 EKAVRDVGGFSESNDLTKSIRLDASVSDGIDGVRAFAEAAKTLEGIDNDINKKITANIDGNLSGFLGTGFNGALNNLQLFAEGAKALDGVKSSNVK
-1201 DNIEKSVD
+1201 
-1209 LEVKIDEYNKLI
+1209 
-1221 ENLEDADKDIKINVS
+1221 
-1236 VDGLNQVKE
+1236 
-1245 LNKNIDLATKIDGD
+1245 
-1259 IDNLSEFV
+1259 
-1267 DAAKKLNGVDDNIV
+1267 
-1281 KTVTANLNGNLDWN
+1281 VTANIESNLSGFFGTGFNGALNNLQT
-1295 GNLDDLDKFADGA
+1295 FADGA
-1308 KKLEGVDSSYV
+1308 KALQGVGSVNASV
-1319 TVTAKLDANVGGIL
+1319 NANLYSNLSGFL
-1333 GYNDDLE
+1333 GTGFNGALN
-1340 NLDKFADGAKKLSGI
+1340 NLQIFADGAKALRGIGDVDTSVNANLYSNLSGFFGTGF
-1355 ENSDVSVKANL
+1355 NGALNNL
-1366 DANIG
+1366 Q
-1371 GILGYNADLDNLDK
+1371 
-1385 FADAAKKLSGVD
+1385 
-1397 GSSVEVDATLN
+1397 T
-1408 ANVGGILGYNADLD
+1408 
-1422 NLDRFTDAAKKLENV
+1422 
-1437 NSSNVT
+1437 
-1443 VDATLNA
+1443 
-1450 NVGGIL
+1450 
-1456 GYNDDLENLNKFADG
+1456 FADG
-1471 AKKLENIESS
+1471 AKSLMGVGDVDASVNANIYSNLDGLFGTGYNGALNNLTKFAEGANALK
-1481 DVVVTAKLDANTGG
+1481 DVGEVKASVDANIHSNLSGALGTG
-1495 FLGANPDLDNLDKF
+1495 FNAALNNL
-1509 ADAAEKLEN
+1509 
-1518 IKSSDVTVSA
+1518 
-1528 TLNANTG
+1528 TL
-1535 GFLGINPDLDN
+1535 
-1546 LDKFADAAKTL
+1546 
-1557 DGVNG
+1557 
-1562 SDVTVSAT
+1562 
-1570 LNADID
+1570 
-1576 KHAADNLG
+1576 
-1584 AFADGAKKLQ
+1584 FADGAKAL
-1594 GVGDASVTVTAN
+1594 
-1606 LEGKGVG
+1606 KGVG
-1613 GDIFGNNSTLDNL
+1613 GDVS
-1626 NKFASAAKSM
+1626 
-1636 KDVGDASATI
+1636 
-1646 TANLRGEGV
+1646 
-1655 GNDIFGSNS
+1655 SN
-1664 ALDNLNKF
+1664 
-1672 ADSANKLK
+1672 
-1680 NVGDASVTVT
+1680 VT
-1690 ANLEG
+1690 ANIYSNLSG
-1695 SGVGNNIFGSNSTLD
+1695 ALGTGYNGALNNLQSFADGAKALKGVGEDVSVDVHANIYSNLSGALGTGFNGALNNLTS
-1710 NLNKFAEGAK
+1710 FAEGAK
-1720 KLNGIGDVSASVTA
+1720 ALKGVGEDVSVDVNANIYSNLSGALGTGFNGALNNLTSFAEGAKALKGVGDVKTSVTADIYSNLSGALGTGFNGALNNLKPFAEGANALKGVGEVKTSVTANIYSNLDGFLGTGFNAALNNLKPFAEGAAALKGVGGDVVANVTA
-1734 NLYGNIGNG
+1734 NLYGNLGDLTNTWANDRLSG
-1743 ITGSNSKIDNLKSF
+1743 F
-1757 AEGSKALNGVNSKTV
+1757 ASAAKT
-1772 NIEAYLK
+1772 LK
-1779 GNLGSS
+1779 GVGSPTS
-1785 GDAIGNLPAFAATAR
+1785 
-1800 DLQAVNSKD
+1800 
-1809 VTVTAYIYGNLGDDN
+1809 TVTAN
-1824 NVANLSEFKTVASNL
+1824 
-1839 PSSSTVTVN
+1839 
-1848 ANVDTD
+1848 
-1854 GINNAKASLKALSD
+1854 
-1868 SGVMHDYSAN
+1868 AN
-1878 VNVAAK
+1878 VNVSDGDISK
-1884 VSSVDDSAV
+1884 ISSFADSATKLAGTPSPNVNVSVSADTAAISNV
-1893 QNYQVPPKDGKVKY
+1893 QTTLQNLSNSGVMKDYTANVTATAKITPVPTTKNMGDGFTGSGKVTMTPEDWSLGNGFKG
-1907 TVDSS
+1907 TGLVDMSAS
-1912 QVDAWTAP
+1912 T
-1920 PKTGTVNYSAH
+1920 KNMGGGFYGSGTVTLKANVVGLPSN
-1931 VDPLTDSQKYK
+1931 VT
-1942 TGTIVYKARVEGAP
+1942 ARVTKANGTAH
-1956 SVNGTAHA
+1956 VNGTAFADGSNH
-1964 NGTVGKAFSHGNW
+1964 KKFKSGNW
-1977 ETEDSGTALM
+1977 GTEDSGTALM

-2023 KQTEELFKNGYVTS
+2023 RQTEELFKNGYVTS

-2065 TGSYNYNVS
+2065 SGSTVINNYNYNVS
-2074 SGNSK
+2074 SGSSK

-2089 SDSKASEEAE
+2089 SSSSGSKANEEAE

-2104 LDWIAI
+2104 LDWVEV
-2110 AIDRIEREIKNL
+2110 AIDRIERAIKNL
-2122 DTVASSTFRGWS
+2122 DTVASSTFRSWS
-2134 ERTEALNEQIAQT
+2134 ERTSALNNQIAQT

-2153 QQRAYDRYMKAAND
+2153 QQRSYERYMKAASD
-2167 VGLDAGWAQKVRD
+2167 VGLSADWVNKIQN
-2180 GKVDVELIT
+2180 GKVDIELVT
-2189 DENVADKV
+2189 DSDLKDKID
-2197 KQYQEWYN
+2197 QYQQW
-2205 KALDARDAV
+2205 
-2214 IELTEAES
+2214 
-2222 QLFQQRFDN
+2222 
-2231 VSEKFDGYLGVIE
+2231 
-2244 HEKNMLD
+2244 
-2251 EFISQSEA
+2251 
-2259 KGYITS
+2259 
-2265 QKYYEALSKNTND
+2265 
-2278 RISEL
+2278 
-2283 KKQRDEMTAEMNA
+2283 
-2296 AVDSGAIEKY
+2296 
-2306 SQSWYE
+2306 
-2312 MVNAIDDVTLEI
+2312 
-2324 ESANTELLE
+2324 
-2333 FKKTMRELDWEVF
+2333 
-2346 ELIQDRI
+2346 
-2353 SGITEESDFLIDL
+2353 
-2366 MSNKK
+2366 
-2371 LYDDKGQL
+2371 
-2379 TDEGQA
+2379 
-2385 SMGLHG
+2385 
-2391 VNYNTYMNQADQYA
+2391 
-2405 KKVAELNAQIA
+2405 
-2416 KDPYNQDLIN
+2416 
-2426 KRDEYLEAQRESI
+2426 
-2439 LNAEDEKDAIKSL
+2439 
-2452 VEDAINAEL
+2452 
-2461 DALDK
+2461 
-2466 LIDKRNE
+2466 
-2473 ALSNAKD
+2473 

>member
-1 MEEQAK
+1 MKFVVWKREESVGSPADYDIVRNWLLPILEKAGNALKVVSMRLRGMKGDLEELGEDVDDNVTNLSKMQGQVLNLTHGKVNIFDDVGNFKSTYDILQGIADVWKELNSVEQADLLETIAGKHRANDVAAIIGNWQNVEKAAKSAAEAEGSAMEEQAK

-21 MWQEFSNTVLSSN
+21 MWQEFSNTVLDSN
-34 AVKGFVSVLT
+34 VVKGFVSVLT
-44 EVLKVIEQIIDAI
+44 EVLKVVEQIIDAV
-57 GGLGTLSIAGGLF
+57 GGLGTLGIAGGLF
-70 GIGKMMGIGKIASE
+70 GIGKAMNLG
-84 VLKSGNAFNTLGD
+84 TLVGQLFKGSVGFKD
-97 AASAASQKVGGA
+97 LAAAASLAGDSIKGT
-109 WKELKGNP
+109 WKNIKANP

-124 ATVAVAALSVFMGWY
+124 VGVAAAAISLAMSIY
-139 DSMQKKIE
+139 DSIQKKIE

-159 FNESF
+159 FDEAF
-164 SGFEQAYIKY
+164 GGFEQAYIKY
-174 SGKTLLTAE
+174 SGKTILSAE
-183 EESELASAI
+183 EEAELTAAI

-200 DKSGALRDAAG
+200 DKSAALSDAAG
-211 ASSEYAANLEKIAK
+211 ASSEYAANLEQIAK
-225 VESEQSRTLSMQA
+225 IEAEQSRNLSMQA
-238 MSDAKARFDDNTIGD
+238 ASDAKARLEDSFIGD
-253 NAGQL
+253 NPGQR
-258 SWANS
+258 SWGTLL
-263 FGNVLY
+263 GNALFMIPGVSELR
-269 NLPIVEAVR
+269 NLF
-278 GWMTGTSFTKY
+278 TGTSFIKN
-289 SNADFALGD
+289 SNADFAIGN
-298 KADKAYKAVEKYID
+298 KFDKAYMAVEKYID
-312 KGRELGYIAK
+312 KGRELGYITR
-322 DLSDMT
+322 DLNGASS
-328 GMLGTDDEGFVF
+328 MLDEGFVF
-340 DHFDSDF
+340 NNVDADLDGLIGQ
-347 DNYINQVKYVQG
+347 YKYVQG
-359 LVDELNTAAAESG
+359 LVDEISSAAAKSG
-372 DKSLLDSDLYKN
+372 DDSLLDSSLYKE

-448 MNTEYQNTFDLS
+448 MNTEYQDTFDLS

-594 NFNAEEV
+594 NFNADEV

-648 YENIERIFANVNGYD
+648 YENIERIFANVKGYD

-681 LRSLNS
+681 LRSLNG

-723 EYNSKL
+723 EYNQKL
-729 SELNGIE
+729 GELNGIE
-736 AEIQSAEALMA
+736 AQIQSTEALMA

-773 SVLNGFKTVE
+773 SVINGFKTVE

-797 FVEMLSGKDLTSG
+797 FIEMLSGKDLTSG

-836 FTVNKDG
+836 FTVNEDG

-868 DVVQRNGDGNIIGFD
+868 DVVQRDGNGNIIGFD
-883 FQLAGGDEAI
+883 FQLVGGDEAI
-893 AEALGVSEELVQIMV
+893 AEALGVSEELVDIMV
-908 RAADDAG
+908 RASDDAG

-921 GTFQQLDV
+921 GTFQQFDI
-929 LKEKAAE
+929 LKAKAQEAATSLNETLGRLGKEGFNFDFNADSVEEIQPQLEKAQE
-936 AALSLKE
+936 
-943 TFKITDHSFFQ
+943 IW
-954 DGSADGILNDYN
+954 N
-966 EAVKIW
+966 E
-972 DSFKQNKN
+972 FKQNKN
-980 ADGTI
+980 EDGTI
-985 NMNVEGA
+985 NMDVQGA
-992 EEAFTLVSTL
+992 EEAFTVVSTL
-1002 QTMVDQL
+1002 QTMLDKAS
-1009 NEPAYM
+1009 EPTYM
-1015 SINASDV
+1015 NIQASQV
-1022 EKDMQ
+1022 EKELQ
-1027 QPLSQLQQYE
+1027 KPLGELQEYE
-1037 RLTQTEHQLKLKGT
+1037 RLTQTEHQLNIKGADTTKLK
-1051 DTSQIEASKEEVLDY
+1051 ESKEEILDY
-1066 FEGLE
+1066 FDELQE
-1071 PEVKAQLGIDELSRE
+1071 SNPELAAQLKIEDLSRE
-1086 QLQEKIEAGEI
+1086 ELQKKLENGELEI
-1097 EVPATVDLQVEM
+1097 PATVDLQLEM
-1109 NDTLKDMVNVALYN
+1109 NDNLAILADKALLD
-1123 AGVINDKELESRV
+1123 AGVIDEEEFQKRV
-1136 DVSVYA
+1136 D
-1142 NDVDASDV
+1142 
-1150 KEKTDKAV
+1150 
-1158 SDASKDKKK
+1158 
-1167 TESTTDVDVKAGKV
+1167 
-1181 DASDVKDKT
+1181 
-1190 KEAVDNVKKEH
+1190 
-1201 DNIEKSVD
+1201 
-1209 LEVKIDEYNKLI
+1209 LR
-1221 ENLEDADKDIKINVS
+1221 
-1236 VDGLNQVKE
+1236 
-1245 LNKNIDLATKIDGD
+1245 
-1259 IDNLSEFV
+1259 
-1267 DAAKKLNGVDDNIV
+1267 
-1281 KTVTANLNGNLDWN
+1281 
-1295 GNLDDLDKFADGA
+1295 
-1308 KKLEGVDSSYV
+1308 
-1319 TVTAKLDANVGGIL
+1319 LDANVDSSDVNEKVDKAIADAGI
-1333 GYNDDLE
+1333 
-1340 NLDKFADGAKKLSGI
+1340 DGEQK
-1355 ENSDVSVKANL
+1355 DVSVKFLTDTSDIDSYTPEQLESIVTYVKDITDIESYTPEDKKAVCDFIVNNQDVMAYTPEEKVAIAKYMADPQPL
-1366 DANIG
+1366 EAYEPEDRDAIVRFQAEHGEVDAWNPNDRTAIATFLLNNALVEGYQPSDKDMAVIAEVDKSNVDTYQPPSKTMTIWATIKKTASDLWGLVTG
-1371 GILGYNADLDNLDK
+1371 GG
-1385 FADAAKKLSGVD
+1385 GVD
-1397 GSSVEVDATLN
+1397 G
-1408 ANVGGILGYNADLD
+1408 
-1422 NLDRFTDAAKKLENV
+1422 
-1437 NSSNVT
+1437 
-1443 VDATLNA
+1443 
-1450 NVGGIL
+1450 
-1456 GYNDDLENLNKFADG
+1456 
-1471 AKKLENIESS
+1471 
-1481 DVVVTAKLDANTGG
+1481 TAH
-1495 FLGANPDLDNLDKF
+1495 
-1509 ADAAEKLEN
+1509 
-1518 IKSSDVTVSA
+1518 
-1528 TLNANTG
+1528 
-1535 GFLGINPDLDN
+1535 
-1546 LDKFADAAKTL
+1546 
-1557 DGVNG
+1557 VNG
-1562 SDVTVSAT
+1562 T
-1570 LNADID
+1570 
-1576 KHAADNLG
+1576 
-1584 AFADGAKKLQ
+1584 AFADGSNHKK
-1594 GVGDASVTVTAN
+1594 
-1606 LEGKGVG
+1606 
-1613 GDIFGNNSTLDNL
+1613 F
-1626 NKFASAAKSM
+1626 KS
-1636 KDVGDASATI
+1636 
-1646 TANLRGEGV
+1646 
-1655 GNDIFGSNS
+1655 
-1664 ALDNLNKF
+1664 
-1672 ADSANKLK
+1672 
-1680 NVGDASVTVT
+1680 
-1690 ANLEG
+1690 
-1695 SGVGNNIFGSNSTLD
+1695 
-1710 NLNKFAEGAK
+1710 
-1720 KLNGIGDVSASVTA
+1720 
-1734 NLYGNIGNG
+1734 
-1743 ITGSNSKIDNLKSF
+1743 
-1757 AEGSKALNGVNSKTV
+1757 
-1772 NIEAYLK
+1772 
-1779 GNLGSS
+1779 
-1785 GDAIGNLPAFAATAR
+1785 
-1800 DLQAVNSKD
+1800 
-1809 VTVTAYIYGNLGDDN
+1809 
-1824 NVANLSEFKTVASNL
+1824 
-1839 PSSSTVTVN
+1839 
-1848 ANVDTD
+1848 
-1854 GINNAKASLKALSD
+1854 
-1868 SGVMHDYSAN
+1868 
-1878 VNVAAK
+1878 
-1884 VSSVDDSAV
+1884 
-1893 QNYQVPPKDGKVKY
+1893 
-1907 TVDSS
+1907 
-1912 QVDAWTAP
+1912 
-1920 PKTGTVNYSAH
+1920 
-1931 VDPLTDSQKYK
+1931 
-1942 TGTIVYKARVEGAP
+1942 
-1956 SVNGTAHA
+1956 
-1964 NGTVGKAFSHGNW
+1964 GNW
-1977 ETEDSGTALM
+1977 GTEDSGTALM

-2037 GGGRGKAYVDGTAF
+2037 GGGRGKAYVEGTAF

-2104 LDWIAI
+2104 LDLVEIAL
-2110 AIDRIEREIKNL
+2110 DRIERAVKNL
-2122 DTVASSTFRGWS
+2122 DVVASSTFRGWS
-2134 ERTEALNEQIAQT
+2134 ERTSALNEQIAQT

-2189 DENVADKV
+2189 DENIADKV
-2197 KQYQEWYN
+2197 KQYQEWYE

-2222 QLFQQRFDN
+2222 QLFKQRFDN
-2231 VSEKFDGYLGVIE
+2231 ISEKFDGYLGVIE

-2278 RISEL
+2278 RIAEL

-2461 DALDK
+2461 DSLDK

>member
-1 MEEQAK
+1 MKFVVWKREESVGSPADYDIVRNWLLPILEKAGNALKVVSMRLRGMKGDLEELGEDVDDNVTNLSKMQGQVLNLTHGKVNIFDDVGNFKSTYDILQGIADVWKELNSVEQADLLETIAGKHRANDVAAIIGNWQNVEKAAKSAAEAEGSAMEEQAK

-312 KGRELGYIAK
+312 KGRELGYITK

-490 LDLKTNVNGSSGTV
+490 LDLRTNVNGSSGSV

-511 ESANDAISKIADEN
+511 ESANEAISKISDEN
-525 AQEFLRVQLGIEVD
+525 AQEFLRVQLGIELD
-539 DAGNIDDEIIHMKDK
+539 ENGNIDDEIIHMKDK
-554 VIDAMKKSGID
+554 VVNAMKKSGID
-565 EEVADEFTDSLTAAE
+565 KEVADEFTNSLSTAE
-580 LNAVVEGQIEVDWD
+580 LNAIVEGQIEIDWD

-648 YENIERIFANVNGYD
+648 YENIERIFANVKGYD

-681 LRSLNS
+681 LRSLNG

-723 EYNSKL
+723 EYNQKL
-729 SELNGIE
+729 GELNGIE
-736 AEIQSAEALMA
+736 DQIQSTEALMA

-773 SVLNGFKTVE
+773 SVINGFKTVE

-797 FVEMLSGKDLTSG
+797 FIEMLSGKDLTSG
-810 NVDEIRSAWEGL
+810 NVDEVRSAWEGL

-836 FTVNKDG
+836 FTVNEDG

-868 DVVQRNGDGNIIGFD
+868 DVVQRDGNGNIIGFD
-883 FQLAGGDEAI
+883 FQLVGGDEAI
-893 AEALGVSEELVQIMV
+893 AEALGVSEELVDIMV
-908 RAADDAG
+908 RASDDAG

-921 GTFQQLDV
+921 GTFQQFDI
-929 LKEKAAE
+929 LKAKAQEAATSLNETLGRLGKEGFNFDFNADSVEEIQPQLEKAQE
-936 AALSLKE
+936 
-943 TFKITDHSFFQ
+943 IW
-954 DGSADGILNDYN
+954 N
-966 EAVKIW
+966 E
-972 DSFKQNKN
+972 FKQNKN
-980 ADGTI
+980 EDGTI
-985 NMNVEGA
+985 NMDVQGA
-992 EEAFTLVSTL
+992 EEAFTVVSTL
-1002 QTMVDQL
+1002 QTMLDKAS
-1009 NEPAYM
+1009 EPVYM
-1015 SINASDV
+1015 DIQTSQV
-1022 EKDMQ
+1022 EKELQ
-1027 QPLSQLQQYE
+1027 KPLGELQEYE
-1037 RLTQTEHQLKLKGT
+1037 RLTQTEHQLNIKGADTTELKK
-1051 DTSQIEASKEEVLDY
+1051 SKEEILDY
-1066 FEGLE
+1066 FDELQE
-1071 PEVKAQLGIDELSRE
+1071 SNPELAAQLKIEDLSRE
-1086 QLQEKIEAGEI
+1086 ELQKKLENGELEI
-1097 EVPATVDLQVEM
+1097 PATVDLQLEM
-1109 NDTLKDMVNVALYN
+1109 NDNLAILADKALLD
-1123 AGVINDKELESRV
+1123 AGVIDEEEFQKRV
-1136 DVSVYA
+1136 DVR
-1142 NDVDASDV
+1142 
-1150 KEKTDKAV
+1150 
-1158 SDASKDKKK
+1158 
-1167 TESTTDVDVKAGKV
+1167 
-1181 DASDVKDKT
+1181 
-1190 KEAVDNVKKEH
+1190 
-1201 DNIEKSVD
+1201 
-1209 LEVKIDEYNKLI
+1209 
-1221 ENLEDADKDIKINVS
+1221 
-1236 VDGLNQVKE
+1236 
-1245 LNKNIDLATKIDGD
+1245 
-1259 IDNLSEFV
+1259 
-1267 DAAKKLNGVDDNIV
+1267 
-1281 KTVTANLNGNLDWN
+1281 
-1295 GNLDDLDKFADGA
+1295 
-1308 KKLEGVDSSYV
+1308 
-1319 TVTAKLDANVGGIL
+1319 LDANV
-1333 GYNDDLE
+1333 
-1340 NLDKFADGAKKLSGI
+1340 DG
-1355 ENSDVSVKANL
+1355 SDVNEKVDKA
-1366 DANIG
+1366 I
-1371 GILGYNADLDNLDK
+1371 
-1385 FADAAKKLSGVD
+1385 ADAGIDGEQKDVMVKFLTDTSDIDSYTPEQLDTIVKYTKDVTDIDSYTPADKKAVCDFVVNNEEVMAYTPEDKAALAKYMADPSQLDSFTPEDKDAVARFTAEHG
-1397 GSSVEVDATLN
+1397 EVDAWNPSDRQAIAKYLLDS
-1408 ANVGGILGYNADLD
+1408 AQADGYQPSDKGA
-1422 NLDRFTDAAKKLENV
+1422 TVVYGK
-1437 NSSNVT
+1437 NSSAP
-1443 VDATLNA
+1443 D
-1450 NVGGIL
+1450 
-1456 GYNDDLENLNKFADG
+1456 GYAPSDKGADV
-1471 AKKLENIESS
+1471 IY
-1481 DVVVTAKLDANTGG
+1481 
-1495 FLGANPDLDNLDKF
+1495 NPDTSQLPTWF
-1509 ADAAEKLEN
+1509 AP
-1518 IKSSDVTVSA
+1518 ITRTVQY
-1528 TLNANTG
+1528 
-1535 GFLGINPDLDN
+1535 I
-1546 LDKFADAAKTL
+1546 AK
-1557 DGVNG
+1557 
-1562 SDVTVSAT
+1562 
-1570 LNADID
+1570 
-1576 KHAADNLG
+1576 
-1584 AFADGAKKLQ
+1584 
-1594 GVGDASVTVTAN
+1594 GVGDFVS
-1606 LEGKGVG
+1606 G
-1613 GDIFGNNSTLDNL
+1613 IFG
-1626 NKFASAAKSM
+1626 
-1636 KDVGDASATI
+1636 G
-1646 TANLRGEGV
+1646 
-1655 GNDIFGSNS
+1655 
-1664 ALDNLNKF
+1664 
-1672 ADSANKLK
+1672 
-1680 NVGDASVTVT
+1680 
-1690 ANLEG
+1690 
-1695 SGVGNNIFGSNSTLD
+1695 
-1710 NLNKFAEGAK
+1710 
-1720 KLNGIGDVSASVTA
+1720 
-1734 NLYGNIGNG
+1734 
-1743 ITGSNSKIDNLKSF
+1743 
-1757 AEGSKALNGVNSKTV
+1757 
-1772 NIEAYLK
+1772 
-1779 GNLGSS
+1779 
-1785 GDAIGNLPAFAATAR
+1785 
-1800 DLQAVNSKD
+1800 
-1809 VTVTAYIYGNLGDDN
+1809 
-1824 NVANLSEFKTVASNL
+1824 
-1839 PSSSTVTVN
+1839 
-1848 ANVDTD
+1848 
-1854 GINNAKASLKALSD
+1854 
-1868 SGVMHDYSAN
+1868 
-1878 VNVAAK
+1878 
-1884 VSSVDDSAV
+1884 
-1893 QNYQVPPKDGKVKY
+1893 GK
-1907 TVDSS
+1907 
-1912 QVDAWTAP
+1912 
-1920 PKTGTVNYSAH
+1920 
-1931 VDPLTDSQKYK
+1931 
-1942 TGTIVYKARVEGAP
+1942 
-1956 SVNGTAHA
+1956 VNGTAHV
-1964 NGTVGKAFSHGNW
+1964 NGTAFADGSNHKKFKSGNW
-1977 ETEDSGTALM
+1977 GTEDSGTALM

-2023 KQTEELFKNGYVTS
+2023 RQTEELFKNGYVTS
-2037 GGGRGKAYVDGTAF
+2037 GGGRGKAYVDGIAF

-2104 LDWIAI
+2104 LDWIEI

-2189 DENVADKV
+2189 DENLKDKID
-2197 KQYQEWYN
+2197 QYEQWYS

-2278 RISEL
+2278 RIAEL

-2306 SQSWYE
+2306 SASWYE

-2333 FKKTMRELDWEVF
+2333 FKKTMQELGFEVF

-2439 LNAEDEKDAIKSL
+2439 LNAEDEKDAIRDM
-2452 VEDAINAEL
+2452 VEEGINLEL
-2461 DALDK
+2461 DALDE
-2466 LIDKRNE
+2466 LINKRNE
-2473 ALSNAKD
+2473 ALDNAKD

>member
-14 RVNSLTA
+14 RVNSLAA
-21 MWQEFSNTVLSSN
+21 MWQEFSSTVLSSN

-44 EVLKVIEQIIDAI
+44 EVLKVVEQIIDAV
-57 GGLGTLSIAGGLF
+57 GGLGTLGIAGGLF
-70 GIGKMMGIGKIASE
+70 GIGKAMNLGTLVGLLWESG
-84 VLKSGNAFNTLGD
+84 VGFKSLAD
-97 AASAASQKVGGA
+97 AASLASGSIKDV
-109 WKELKGNP
+109 WKGIKANP
-117 LKSFATG
+117 FKSFAVSAG
-124 ATVAVAALSVFMGWY
+124 VAAAAVSLFIGLS

-164 SGFEQAYIKY
+164 GGFEQAYIKY
-174 SGKTLLTAE
+174 SGKALLTAE

-225 VESEQSRTLSMQA
+225 VESEQARTLSMQA

-269 NLPIVEAVR
+269 NLPVVEAIR

-312 KGRELGYIAK
+312 KGRELGYITK

-490 LDLKTNVNGSSGTV
+490 LDLRTNVNGSSGSV

-511 ESANDAISKIADEN
+511 ESANEAISKISDEN
-525 AQEFLRVQLGIEVD
+525 AQEFLRVQLGIELD
-539 DAGNIDDEIIHMKDK
+539 ENGNIDDEIIHMKDK
-554 VIDAMKKSGID
+554 VVNAMKKSGID
-565 EEVADEFTDSLTAAE
+565 KEVADEFTDSLSTAE
-580 LNAVVEGQIEVDWD
+580 LNAIVEGQIEIDWD

-648 YENIERIFANVNGYD
+648 YENIERIFANVKGYD

-681 LRSLNS
+681 LRSLNG

-723 EYNSKL
+723 EYNQKL
-729 SELNGIE
+729 GELNGIE
-736 AEIQSAEALMA
+736 SQIQSTEALMA

-773 SVLNGFKTVE
+773 SVINGFKTVD

-797 FVEMLSGKDLTSG
+797 FIEMLSGKDLTSG

-836 FTVNKDG
+836 FTVNEEG

-868 DVVQRNGDGNIIGFD
+868 DVVQRDGNGNIIGFD
-883 FQLAGGDEAI
+883 FQLVGGDEAI

-966 EAVKIW
+966 EAIKIW

-1015 SINASDV
+1015 SINTSDV

-1136 DVSVYA
+1136 DVSIYA

-1190 KEAVDNVKKEH
+1190 EKAVSDVSGLSESNDLTKSIRLDASVSDGIDGVRAFAEAAKTLEGVDNDINKK
-1201 DNIEKSVD
+1201 IT
-1209 LEVKIDEYNKLI
+1209 
-1221 ENLEDADKDIKINVS
+1221 A
-1236 VDGLNQVKE
+1236 
-1245 LNKNIDLATKIDGD
+1245 NIDS
-1259 IDNLSEFV
+1259 NLSGFLGTGFNGALNNLQLFAEG
-1267 DAAKKLNGVDDNIV
+1267 AKALDGVKSSNV
-1281 KTVTANLNGNLDWN
+1281 KVTANIESNLGGFFGTGFNGALNNLQT
-1295 GNLDDLDKFADGA
+1295 FADGA
-1308 KKLEGVDSSYV
+1308 KSLMGVGDVDASVNANIYSN
-1319 TVTAKLDANVGGIL
+1319 LDGLFGT
-1333 GYNDDLE
+1333 GYNGALN
-1340 NLDKFADGAKKLSGI
+1340 NLQIFADGAKALRGI
-1355 ENSDVSVKANL
+1355 GDVDTSVNANL
-1366 DANIG
+1366 YSNLG
-1371 GILGYNADLDNLDK
+1371 GFFGTGFNGALNNLQ
-1385 FADAAKKLSGVD
+1385 
-1397 GSSVEVDATLN
+1397 T
-1408 ANVGGILGYNADLD
+1408 
-1422 NLDRFTDAAKKLENV
+1422 
-1437 NSSNVT
+1437 
-1443 VDATLNA
+1443 
-1450 NVGGIL
+1450 
-1456 GYNDDLENLNKFADG
+1456 FADG
-1471 AKKLENIESS
+1471 AKSLM
-1481 DVVVTAKLDANTGG
+1481 
-1495 FLGANPDLDNLDKF
+1495 
-1509 ADAAEKLEN
+1509 
-1518 IKSSDVTVSA
+1518 
-1528 TLNANTG
+1528 
-1535 GFLGINPDLDN
+1535 
-1546 LDKFADAAKTL
+1546 
-1557 DGVNG
+1557 
-1562 SDVTVSAT
+1562 
-1570 LNADID
+1570 
-1576 KHAADNLG
+1576 
-1584 AFADGAKKLQ
+1584 
-1594 GVGDASVTVTAN
+1594 GVGDV
-1606 LEGKGVG
+1606 
-1613 GDIFGNNSTLDNL
+1613 
-1626 NKFASAAKSM
+1626 
-1636 KDVGDASATI
+1636 
-1646 TANLRGEGV
+1646 
-1655 GNDIFGSNS
+1655 
-1664 ALDNLNKF
+1664 
-1672 ADSANKLK
+1672 
-1680 NVGDASVTVT
+1680 DASVN
-1690 ANLEG
+1690 ANIYSNLDG
-1695 SGVGNNIFGSNSTLD
+1695 LFGTGYNGALNNLT
-1710 NLNKFAEGAK
+1710 KFAEGANALK
-1720 KLNGIGDVSASVTA
+1720 DVGEVKASVDANIHSNLSGALGTGFNGALNNLTSFAEGAKALKGVGEDVSVDVNANIYSNLDGFLGTGYNGALNNLKPFAEGANALKGVGDVKTSVTANIYSNLDGFLGTGYNGALNNLKPFAEGAAALKSVGGDVVANVTA
-1734 NLYGNIGNG
+1734 NLYGNLGDLTNTWANDRLSG
-1743 ITGSNSKIDNLKSF
+1743 F
-1757 AEGSKALNGVNSKTV
+1757 AS
-1772 NIEAYLK
+1772 
-1779 GNLGSS
+1779 
-1785 GDAIGNLPAFAATAR
+1785 AATA
-1800 DLQAVNSKD
+1800 LKD
-1809 VTVTAYIYGNLGDDN
+1809 VGSPTSTVTAN
-1824 NVANLSEFKTVASNL
+1824 
-1839 PSSSTVTVN
+1839 
-1848 ANVDTD
+1848 
-1854 GINNAKASLKALSD
+1854 
-1868 SGVMHDYSAN
+1868 AN
-1878 VNVAAK
+1878 VNVSDGDISK
-1884 VSSVDDSAV
+1884 ISSFADSATKLAGTPSPNVNVSVSADTAAISNV
-1893 QNYQVPPKDGKVKY
+1893 QTTLQNLSNSGVMKDYTANVTATAKITPVPTTKNMGDGFTGSGKVTMTPEDWSLGNGFKG
-1907 TVDSS
+1907 TGLVDMSAS
-1912 QVDAWTAP
+1912 TKNMGGDFYGS
-1920 PKTGTVNYSAH
+1920 GTVTLKANVTGLPSNVTASVHKANGTAH
-1931 VDPLTDSQKYK
+1931 
-1942 TGTIVYKARVEGAP
+1942 
-1956 SVNGTAHA
+1956 VNGTAFADGSNH
-1964 NGTVGKAFSHGNW
+1964 KKFKSGNW
-1977 ETEDSGTALM
+1977 GTEDSGTALM

-2104 LDWIAI
+2104 LDWIEV
-2110 AIDRIEREIKNL
+2110 AIDRIERAIKNL
-2122 DTVASSTFRGWS
+2122 DTVASSTFRSWS
-2134 ERTEALNEQIAQT
+2134 ERTSALNEQIAQT

-2153 QQRAYDRYMKAAND
+2153 QQRAYDRYMKAASD
-2167 VGLDAGWAQKVRD
+2167 VGLSADWVNKIQN
-2180 GKVDVELIT
+2180 GKVDIELVT
-2189 DENVADKV
+2189 DENLKDKID
-2197 KQYQEWYN
+2197 QYQQW
-2205 KALDARDAV
+2205 
-2214 IELTEAES
+2214 
-2222 QLFQQRFDN
+2222 
-2231 VSEKFDGYLGVIE
+2231 
-2244 HEKNMLD
+2244 
-2251 EFISQSEA
+2251 
-2259 KGYITS
+2259 
-2265 QKYYEALSKNTND
+2265 
-2278 RISEL
+2278 
-2283 KKQRDEMTAEMNA
+2283 
-2296 AVDSGAIEKY
+2296 
-2306 SQSWYE
+2306 
-2312 MVNAIDDVTLEI
+2312 
-2324 ESANTELLE
+2324 
-2333 FKKTMRELDWEVF
+2333 
-2346 ELIQDRI
+2346 
-2353 SGITEESDFLIDL
+2353 
-2366 MSNKK
+2366 
-2371 LYDDKGQL
+2371 
-2379 TDEGQA
+2379 
-2385 SMGLHG
+2385 
-2391 VNYNTYMNQADQYA
+2391 
-2405 KKVAELNAQIA
+2405 
-2416 KDPYNQDLIN
+2416 
-2426 KRDEYLEAQRESI
+2426 
-2439 LNAEDEKDAIKSL
+2439 
-2452 VEDAINAEL
+2452 
-2461 DALDK
+2461 
-2466 LIDKRNE
+2466 
-2473 ALSNAKD
+2473 

>member
-1 MEEQAK
+1 MKFVVWKREESVGSPADYDIVRNWLLPILEKAGNALKVVSMRLRGMKGDLEELGEDVDDNVTNLSKMQGQVLNLTHGKVNIFDDVGNFKSTYDILQGIADVWKELNSVEQADLLETIAGKHRANDVAAIIGNWQNVEKAAKSAAEAEGSAMEEQAK

-44 EVLKVIEQIIDAI
+44 EVLKVVEQIIDAI

-164 SGFEQAYIKY
+164 GGFEQAYIKY

-200 DKSGALRDAAG
+200 DKSGALRDAVG

-225 VESEQSRTLSMQA
+225 VESEQARTLSMQA

-269 NLPIVEAVR
+269 NLPVVEAIR
-278 GWMTGTSFTKY
+278 GWVTGTSFTKY

-322 DLSDMT
+322 DLSGMT
-328 GMLGTDDEGFVF
+328 GMFGTDDEGFVF

-407 KANYQLNNGIAKNV
+407 KANYQLNNGIAKNI

-490 LDLKTNVNGSSGTV
+490 LDLKTNVNGSGGTV

-511 ESANDAISKIADEN
+511 EAANDAISKISDEDT
-525 AQEFLRVQLGIEVD
+525 QEFLRVQLGIEVD
-539 DAGNIDDEIIHMKDK
+539 DAGNIDDEIVHMKDK

-594 NFNAEEV
+594 NFNADEV

-648 YENIERIFANVNGYD
+648 YENIERIFANVKGYD

-681 LRSLNS
+681 LRSLNG

-723 EYNSKL
+723 EYNQKL
-729 SELNGIE
+729 GELNGIE
-736 AEIQSAEALMA
+736 AQIQSTEALMA

-773 SVLNGFKTVE
+773 SVINGFKNVE

-797 FVEMLSGKDLTSG
+797 FIEMLSGKDLTSG

-836 FTVNKDG
+836 FTVNEDG

-868 DVVQRNGDGNIIGFD
+868 DVVQRDGNGNIIGFD
-883 FQLAGGDEAI
+883 FQLVGGDEAI
-893 AEALGVSEELVQIMV
+893 AEALGVSEELVDIMV
-908 RAADDAG
+908 RASDDAG

-921 GTFQQLDV
+921 GTFQQFDI
-929 LKEKAAE
+929 LKAKAQEAATSLNETLGRLGKEGFNFDFNADSVEEIQPQLEKAQE
-936 AALSLKE
+936 IWNE
-943 TFKITDHSFFQ
+943 FKNNKD
-954 DGSADGILNDYN
+954 ADG
-966 EAVKIW
+966 KI
-972 DSFKQNKN
+972 DMS
-980 ADGTI
+980 
-985 NMNVEGA
+985 VEGA
-992 EEAFTLVSTL
+992 EEAFTVVSTL
-1002 QTMVDQL
+1002 QTMLDKAS
-1009 NEPAYM
+1009 EPTYM
-1015 SINASDV
+1015 NIQASQV
-1022 EKDMQ
+1022 EKELQ
-1027 QPLSQLQQYE
+1027 KPLGELQEYE
-1037 RLTQTEHQLKLKGT
+1037 RLTQTEHQLDLKGA
-1051 DTSQIEASKEEVLDY
+1051 DTTELKKSKEEILDY
-1066 FEGLE
+1066 FDELQE
-1071 PEVKAQLGIDELSRE
+1071 SNPELAAQLKIEDLSRE
-1086 QLQEKIEAGEI
+1086 ELQKKLENGELEI
-1097 EVPATVDLQVEM
+1097 PATVDLQLEM
-1109 NDTLKDMVNVALYN
+1109 NDNLAILADKALLD
-1123 AGVINDKELESRV
+1123 AGIIDEETFKKRV
-1136 DVSVYA
+1136 DVR
-1142 NDVDASDV
+1142 
-1150 KEKTDKAV
+1150 
-1158 SDASKDKKK
+1158 
-1167 TESTTDVDVKAGKV
+1167 
-1181 DASDVKDKT
+1181 
-1190 KEAVDNVKKEH
+1190 
-1201 DNIEKSVD
+1201 
-1209 LEVKIDEYNKLI
+1209 
-1221 ENLEDADKDIKINVS
+1221 
-1236 VDGLNQVKE
+1236 
-1245 LNKNIDLATKIDGD
+1245 
-1259 IDNLSEFV
+1259 
-1267 DAAKKLNGVDDNIV
+1267 
-1281 KTVTANLNGNLDWN
+1281 
-1295 GNLDDLDKFADGA
+1295 
-1308 KKLEGVDSSYV
+1308 
-1319 TVTAKLDANVGGIL
+1319 LDANVDGSDVNEKIDKAVADAGI
-1333 GYNDDLE
+1333 
-1340 NLDKFADGAKKLSGI
+1340 DGEQK
-1355 ENSDVSVKANL
+1355 DVSVKFLTDTSDVDSYTPEQLESIVTYVKDITDIESYTPEDKKAVCDFIVNNQDVMAYTPEEKVAIAKYMADPQPL
-1366 DANIG
+1366 EAYEPEDRDAIVKFQAEHGEVDAWNPNNRTAIATFLLNNALVEGYQPSDKDMAVIAEVDKSNVDTYQPPSKTMTIWATIKKTASDLWGLVTG
-1371 GILGYNADLDNLDK
+1371 GG
-1385 FADAAKKLSGVD
+1385 GVD
-1397 GSSVEVDATLN
+1397 G
-1408 ANVGGILGYNADLD
+1408 
-1422 NLDRFTDAAKKLENV
+1422 
-1437 NSSNVT
+1437 
-1443 VDATLNA
+1443 
-1450 NVGGIL
+1450 
-1456 GYNDDLENLNKFADG
+1456 
-1471 AKKLENIESS
+1471 
-1481 DVVVTAKLDANTGG
+1481 TAH
-1495 FLGANPDLDNLDKF
+1495 
-1509 ADAAEKLEN
+1509 
-1518 IKSSDVTVSA
+1518 
-1528 TLNANTG
+1528 
-1535 GFLGINPDLDN
+1535 
-1546 LDKFADAAKTL
+1546 
-1557 DGVNG
+1557 VNG
-1562 SDVTVSAT
+1562 T
-1570 LNADID
+1570 
-1576 KHAADNLG
+1576 
-1584 AFADGAKKLQ
+1584 AFADGSNHKK
-1594 GVGDASVTVTAN
+1594 
-1606 LEGKGVG
+1606 
-1613 GDIFGNNSTLDNL
+1613 F
-1626 NKFASAAKSM
+1626 KS
-1636 KDVGDASATI
+1636 
-1646 TANLRGEGV
+1646 
-1655 GNDIFGSNS
+1655 
-1664 ALDNLNKF
+1664 
-1672 ADSANKLK
+1672 
-1680 NVGDASVTVT
+1680 
-1690 ANLEG
+1690 
-1695 SGVGNNIFGSNSTLD
+1695 
-1710 NLNKFAEGAK
+1710 
-1720 KLNGIGDVSASVTA
+1720 
-1734 NLYGNIGNG
+1734 
-1743 ITGSNSKIDNLKSF
+1743 
-1757 AEGSKALNGVNSKTV
+1757 
-1772 NIEAYLK
+1772 
-1779 GNLGSS
+1779 
-1785 GDAIGNLPAFAATAR
+1785 
-1800 DLQAVNSKD
+1800 
-1809 VTVTAYIYGNLGDDN
+1809 
-1824 NVANLSEFKTVASNL
+1824 
-1839 PSSSTVTVN
+1839 
-1848 ANVDTD
+1848 
-1854 GINNAKASLKALSD
+1854 
-1868 SGVMHDYSAN
+1868 
-1878 VNVAAK
+1878 
-1884 VSSVDDSAV
+1884 
-1893 QNYQVPPKDGKVKY
+1893 
-1907 TVDSS
+1907 
-1912 QVDAWTAP
+1912 
-1920 PKTGTVNYSAH
+1920 
-1931 VDPLTDSQKYK
+1931 
-1942 TGTIVYKARVEGAP
+1942 
-1956 SVNGTAHA
+1956 
-1964 NGTVGKAFSHGNW
+1964 GNW
-1977 ETEDSGTALM
+1977 GTEDSGTALM

-2023 KQTEELFKNGYVTS
+2023 RQTEELFKNGYVTS

-2079 STKSSKSSKS
+2079 STKSTKSSKS
-2089 SDSKASEEAE
+2089 SKSKASEEAE

-2104 LDWIAI
+2104 LDWIEI

-2134 ERTEALNEQIAQT
+2134 ERTSALNEQIAQT

-2153 QQRAYDRYMKAAND
+2153 QQRAYDRYMKAAED

-2180 GKVDVELIT
+2180 GKVDIELIT
-2189 DENVADKV
+2189 DENLKDKID
-2197 KQYQEWYN
+2197 QYEQWYS

-2278 RISEL
+2278 RIAEL

-2333 FKKTMRELDWEVF
+2333 FKKTMQELGFEVF

-2452 VEDAINAEL
+2452 VEDGINKEL
-2461 DALDK
+2461 DALQE

-2473 ALSNAKD
+2473 ALDNAKD

>member
-21 MWQEFSNTVLSSN
+21 MWQEFSNTVLDSN
-34 AVKGFVSVLT
+34 VVKGFVSVLT
-44 EVLKVIEQIIDAI
+44 EVLKVVEQIIDAV
-57 GGLGTLSIAGGLF
+57 GGLGTLGIAGGLF
-70 GIGKMMGIGKIASE
+70 GIGKMMNIGSIAGE
-84 VLKSGNAFNTLGD
+84 LLKGSIGFKDLGA
-97 AASAASQKVGGA
+97 AASLAGESIRGA
-109 WKELKGNP
+109 WKNLKANP
-117 LKSFATG
+117 LKGFAVG
-124 ATVAVAALSVFMGWY
+124 ATAAVAALSVFMGWY

-164 SGFEQAYIKY
+164 GGLEQAYIKY

-200 DKSGALRDAAG
+200 DKSGALRDAVG

-225 VESEQSRTLSMQA
+225 VESEQARTLSMQA

-312 KGRELGYIAK
+312 KGRELGYISK

-421 DEFNKMRDAVLK
+421 DEFDKMRDAVLK

-476 ADISSTDMGKFETV
+476 ADISSADMGKFETV

-635 SKSVSGKGLDTEA
+635 SKSVSGKGLDTES
-648 YENIERIFANVNGYD
+648 YENIERIFANVKGYD
-663 PSKLFERTANG
+663 PSKLIERTANG

-681 LRSLNS
+681 LRSLNG

-723 EYNSKL
+723 EYNQKL
-729 SELNGIE
+729 GELNGIE
-736 AEIQSAEALMA
+736 AQIQSTEALMA

-773 SVLNGFKTVE
+773 SVINGFKTVE

-868 DVVQRNGDGNIIGFD
+868 DVVQRDGNGNIIGFD
-883 FQLAGGDEAI
+883 FQLVGGDEAI
-893 AEALGVSEELVQIMV
+893 AEALGVSEELVDIMV
-908 RAADDAG
+908 RASDDAG

-921 GTFQQLDV
+921 GTFQQFDI
-929 LKEKAAE
+929 LKAKAQEAATSLNETLGRLGKEGFNFDFNADSVEEIQPQLEKAQE
-936 AALSLKE
+936 
-943 TFKITDHSFFQ
+943 IW
-954 DGSADGILNDYN
+954 N
-966 EAVKIW
+966 E
-972 DSFKQNKN
+972 FKQNKN
-980 ADGTI
+980 EDGTI
-985 NMNVEGA
+985 NMDVQGA
-992 EEAFTLVSTL
+992 EEAFTVVSTL
-1002 QTMVDQL
+1002 QTMLDKAS
-1009 NEPAYM
+1009 EPVYM
-1015 SINASDV
+1015 NIQASQV
-1022 EKDMQ
+1022 EKELQ
-1027 QPLSQLQQYE
+1027 KPLGELQEYE
-1037 RLTQTEHQLKLKGT
+1037 RLTQTEHQLNIKGADTTKLK
-1051 DTSQIEASKEEVLDY
+1051 ESKEEILDY
-1066 FEGLE
+1066 FDELQE
-1071 PEVKAQLGIDELSRE
+1071 SNPELAAQLKIEDLSRE
-1086 QLQEKIEAGEI
+1086 ELQKKLENGELEI
-1097 EVPATVDLQVEM
+1097 PATVDLQLEM
-1109 NDTLKDMVNVALYN
+1109 NDNLAIL
-1123 AGVINDKELESRV
+1123 A
-1136 DVSVYA
+1136 
-1142 NDVDASDV
+1142 
-1150 KEKTDKAV
+1150 DKALL
-1158 SDASKDKKK
+1158 DA
-1167 TESTTDVDVKAGKV
+1167 
-1181 DASDVKDKT
+1181 
-1190 KEAVDNVKKEH
+1190 
-1201 DNIEKSVD
+1201 NI
-1209 LEVKIDEYNKLI
+1209 IDEETFEKRV
-1221 ENLEDADKDIKINVS
+1221 NLR
-1236 VDGLNQVKE
+1236 
-1245 LNKNIDLATKIDGD
+1245 
-1259 IDNLSEFV
+1259 
-1267 DAAKKLNGVDDNIV
+1267 
-1281 KTVTANLNGNLDWN
+1281 
-1295 GNLDDLDKFADGA
+1295 
-1308 KKLEGVDSSYV
+1308 
-1319 TVTAKLDANVGGIL
+1319 LDANV
-1333 GYNDDLE
+1333 
-1340 NLDKFADGAKKLSGI
+1340 DG
-1355 ENSDVSVKANL
+1355 SDVNEKVDKA
-1366 DANIG
+1366 I
-1371 GILGYNADLDNLDK
+1371 
-1385 FADAAKKLSGVD
+1385 ADAGID
-1397 GSSVEVDATLN
+1397 GEQ
-1408 ANVGGILGYNADLD
+1408 
-1422 NLDRFTDAAKKLENV
+1422 K
-1437 NSSNVT
+1437 
-1443 VDATLNA
+1443 
-1450 NVGGIL
+1450 
-1456 GYNDDLENLNKFADG
+1456 
-1471 AKKLENIESS
+1471 
-1481 DVVVTAKLDANTGG
+1481 DVVVKFLTDTSDVDSYTPEQLDTIVKYIKDITDIDSYTPTDKKAVCDFIVNNEEVMSYTPEEKEALARYMVDPSELENFSEEDYNAVVKFIAEHGEVDDWNPEDREAIAKYLITVSGQESLDQLQTTVDSLSDEQIQIVANVLGKIDVDQLKEAVNGLSDKQVQAIATALGEGDVEGLKSAINGMSDKQVQALARALGFGDVESLKSAINGMTGRQVQAIAQAFGITDVGSLISTVNGLDGKTVKAIAQAIGSRDVDALQSTINSLTGKTVNVFANLIGDGVKWLTGG
-1495 FLGANPDLDNLDKF
+1495 GG
-1509 ADAAEKLEN
+1509 
-1518 IKSSDVTVSA
+1518 KSNGTA
-1528 TLNANTG
+1528 H
-1535 GFLGINPDLDN
+1535 
-1546 LDKFADAAKTL
+1546 
-1557 DGVNG
+1557 VNG
-1562 SDVTVSAT
+1562 T
-1570 LNADID
+1570 
-1576 KHAADNLG
+1576 
-1584 AFADGAKKLQ
+1584 AFADGSNHKK
-1594 GVGDASVTVTAN
+1594 
-1606 LEGKGVG
+1606 
-1613 GDIFGNNSTLDNL
+1613 F
-1626 NKFASAAKSM
+1626 KS
-1636 KDVGDASATI
+1636 
-1646 TANLRGEGV
+1646 
-1655 GNDIFGSNS
+1655 
-1664 ALDNLNKF
+1664 
-1672 ADSANKLK
+1672 
-1680 NVGDASVTVT
+1680 
-1690 ANLEG
+1690 
-1695 SGVGNNIFGSNSTLD
+1695 
-1710 NLNKFAEGAK
+1710 
-1720 KLNGIGDVSASVTA
+1720 
-1734 NLYGNIGNG
+1734 
-1743 ITGSNSKIDNLKSF
+1743 
-1757 AEGSKALNGVNSKTV
+1757 
-1772 NIEAYLK
+1772 
-1779 GNLGSS
+1779 
-1785 GDAIGNLPAFAATAR
+1785 
-1800 DLQAVNSKD
+1800 
-1809 VTVTAYIYGNLGDDN
+1809 
-1824 NVANLSEFKTVASNL
+1824 
-1839 PSSSTVTVN
+1839 
-1848 ANVDTD
+1848 
-1854 GINNAKASLKALSD
+1854 
-1868 SGVMHDYSAN
+1868 
-1878 VNVAAK
+1878 
-1884 VSSVDDSAV
+1884 
-1893 QNYQVPPKDGKVKY
+1893 
-1907 TVDSS
+1907 
-1912 QVDAWTAP
+1912 
-1920 PKTGTVNYSAH
+1920 
-1931 VDPLTDSQKYK
+1931 
-1942 TGTIVYKARVEGAP
+1942 
-1956 SVNGTAHA
+1956 
-1964 NGTVGKAFSHGNW
+1964 GNW
-1977 ETEDSGTALM
+1977 GTEDSGTALM

-2023 KQTEELFKNGYVTS
+2023 RQTEELFKNGYVTS

-2065 TGSYNYNVS
+2065 AGSYNYNVS

-2089 SDSKASEEAE
+2089 SDSKSSEEAE

-2104 LDWIAI
+2104 LDWIEI

-2197 KQYQEWYN
+2197 KQYQEWYE

-2278 RISEL
+2278 RIAEL

-2439 LNAEDEKDAIKSL
+2439 LNAEDEKNAIRDM
-2452 VEDAINAEL
+2452 VEEGINLEL
-2461 DALDK
+2461 DALDE
-2466 LIDKRNE
+2466 LINKRND
-2473 ALSNAKD
+2473 ALDSAKNLYDYQKKIAEQTKEIADIEKQLGAYAGDSSEETKATIQELKVQLEDARADLEESEYDQYISDQQKLLDELYLEYETILNMRLDNIDALVQQQIDYINQNAANIQGTITEQAGLVGYQLTEQMKQIWDTTNVNANGDKIKNVIDFYGRDFGSKLTTVNSTINNVVVGVNNMIAKLDAIAQQKANQAANSSASKPKPNNGNSNNKPSTPKPSPAPAKPKADAYGIAGSIWVLGGSKSGWGNDPVRSGKLTKAYGVDFARQVQSIINSTFATGRWDRKRDYSPYTSYRLLGYATGKRNIESDRYAWTQEQGSEMIVRPSDGAVLTPLAKGDSVLNASASGNIWDMANNPADFIKSNLGSSANGIPSSSVGSNFTQNIENVTFSMPNVKNYDQLIRAMQKDRNFERLVLSMSVDRLAGGSSLAKGKAVK

>member
-14 RVNSLTA
+14 RVNSLAA
-21 MWQEFSNTVLSSN
+21 MWQEFSNTLLSSN

-44 EVLKVIEQIIDAI
+44 EVLKVVEQIIDAV
-57 GGLGTLSIAGGLF
+57 GGLGTLGIAGGLF
-70 GIGKMMGIGKIASE
+70 GIGKAMNLGTLVGLLWESG
-84 VLKSGNAFNTLGD
+84 VGFKSLAD
-97 AASAASQKVGGA
+97 AASLASGSIKDV
-109 WKELKGNP
+109 WKGIKANP
-117 LKSFATG
+117 FKSFAVSAG
-124 ATVAVAALSVFMGWY
+124 VAAAAVSLFIGLS

-164 SGFEQAYIKY
+164 GGFEQAYIKY
-174 SGKTLLTAE
+174 SGKALLTAE

-211 ASSEYAANLEKIAK
+211 TSSEYAANLEKIAK
-225 VESEQSRTLSMQA
+225 VESEQARTLSMQA

-269 NLPIVEAVR
+269 NLPVVEAIR

-312 KGRELGYIAK
+312 KGRELGYITK

-359 LVDELNTAAAESG
+359 LVDELNAAAAKSG

-490 LDLKTNVNGSSGTV
+490 LDLRTNVNGSSGSV

-511 ESANDAISKIADEN
+511 ESANEAISKISDEN
-525 AQEFLRVQLGIEVD
+525 AQEFLRVQLGIELD
-539 DAGNIDDEIIHMKDK
+539 ENGNIDDEIIHMKDK
-554 VIDAMKKSGID
+554 VVNAMKKSGID
-565 EEVADEFTDSLTAAE
+565 KEVADEFTDSLSTAE
-580 LNAVVEGQIEVDWD
+580 LNAIVEGQIEIDWD
-594 NFNAEEV
+594 NFNADEV

-648 YENIERIFANVNGYD
+648 YENIEGIFANVKGYD

-681 LRSLNS
+681 LRSLNG

-723 EYNSKL
+723 EYNQKL
-729 SELNGIE
+729 GELNGIE
-736 AEIQSAEALMA
+736 SQIQSTEALMA

-773 SVLNGFKTVE
+773 SVINGFKTVE
-783 DELSRGWVDEGTIQ
+783 DELSRGWVDEGTIR
-797 FVEMLSGKDLTSG
+797 FIEMLSGKDITSG

-857 GQLEEEAFGGK
+857 GQLEEEVFGGK
-868 DVVQRNGDGNIIGFD
+868 DVVQRDGNGNIIGFD
-883 FQLAGGDEAI
+883 FQLVGGDEAI

-966 EAVKIW
+966 EAIKIW

-1015 SINASDV
+1015 SINTTDV

-1051 DTSQIEASKEEVLDY
+1051 DTSQIEASKEEILDY
-1066 FEGLE
+1066 FDGLE

-1136 DVSVYA
+1136 DVSIYA

-1308 KKLEGVDSSYV
+1308 KKLEGVESSSV

-1437 NSSNVT
+1437 NGSNVT

-1456 GYNDDLENLNKFADG
+1456 GYNDDLENLDKFADG

-1557 DGVNG
+1557 DGVKG

-1734 NLYGNIGNG
+1734 NLYGNIGDLTNTLANDRLSG
-1743 ITGSNSKIDNLKSF
+1743 F
-1757 AEGSKALNGVNSKTV
+1757 ASAAKT
-1772 NIEAYLK
+1772 LK
-1779 GNLGSS
+1779 GVGSPTS
-1785 GDAIGNLPAFAATAR
+1785 
-1800 DLQAVNSKD
+1800 
-1809 VTVTAYIYGNLGDDN
+1809 TVTAN
-1824 NVANLSEFKTVASNL
+1824 
-1839 PSSSTVTVN
+1839 
-1848 ANVDTD
+1848 
-1854 GINNAKASLKALSD
+1854 
-1868 SGVMHDYSAN
+1868 AN
-1878 VNVAAK
+1878 VNVSDGDISK
-1884 VSSVDDSAV
+1884 ISSFADSATKLADTPSPNVNVSVSADTAAISNV
-1893 QNYQVPPKDGKVKY
+1893 QTTLQNLSNSGVMKDYTANVTATAKITPVPTTKNMGDGFTGSGKVTMTPEDWSLGNGFKG
-1907 TVDSS
+1907 TGLVDMSAS
-1912 QVDAWTAP
+1912 TKNMGGDFYGS
-1920 PKTGTVNYSAH
+1920 GTVTLKANVVGLPSN
-1931 VDPLTDSQKYK
+1931 VT
-1942 TGTIVYKARVEGAP
+1942 ARVTK
-1956 SVNGTAHA
+1956 VNGTAHV
-1964 NGTVGKAFSHGNW
+1964 NGTAFADGSNHKKFKSGNW
-1977 ETEDSGTALM
+1977 GTEDSGTALM
-1987 GELGQET
+1987 GELGQEL
-1994 IVRDGHFFTVGDNGA
+1994 IVRDGHFFTVGDKGA
-2009 EFVKYRKGDIIFNH
+2009 EFVKYRKNDIVFNH
-2023 KQTEELFKNGYVTS
+2023 KQTEELFKNGYITS

-2065 TGSYNYNVS
+2065 SGSTVINNYNYNVS
-2074 SGNSK
+2074 SGSSK

-2089 SDSKASEEAE
+2089 SSSSGSKANDEAE

-2104 LDWIAI
+2104 LDWIEV
-2110 AIDRIEREIKNL
+2110 AIDRIERAIKNL
-2122 DTVASSTFRGWS
+2122 DTVASSTFRSWS
-2134 ERTEALNEQIAQT
+2134 ERTSALNEQIAQT

-2153 QQRAYDRYMKAAND
+2153 QQRAYDRYMKAAAET
-2167 VGLDAGWAQKVRD
+2167 GLSADWINKIQN
-2180 GKVDVELIT
+2180 GKVDIELVT
-2189 DENVADKV
+2189 DENLKDKID
-2197 KQYQEWYN
+2197 QYQQWYE
-2205 KALDARDAV
+2205 KALDCRDAV
-2214 IELTEAES
+2214 IELTEKES
-2222 QLFQQRFDN
+2222 ELYKQRFDN
-2231 VSEKFDGYLGVIE
+2231 VSAKFEGYLGVIE

-2251 EFISQSEA
+2251 EFIAQSEA
-2259 KGYITS
+2259 HGWITS
-2265 QKYYEALSKNTND
+2265 QKYYEALAQNTNN

-2296 AVDSGAIEKY
+2296 AVDSGK
-2306 SQSWYE
+2306 
-2312 MVNAIDDVTLEI
+2312 
-2324 ESANTELLE
+2324 
-2333 FKKTMRELDWEVF
+2333 
-2346 ELIQDRI
+2346 
-2353 SGITEESDFLIDL
+2353 
-2366 MSNKK
+2366 
-2371 LYDDKGQL
+2371 
-2379 TDEGQA
+2379 
-2385 SMGLHG
+2385 
-2391 VNYNTYMNQADQYA
+2391 
-2405 KKVAELNAQIA
+2405 IA
-2416 KDPYNQDLIN
+2416 KGS
-2426 KRDEYLEAQRESI
+2426 EAW
-2439 LNAEDEKDAIKSL
+2439 
-2452 VEDAINAEL
+2452 
-2461 DALDK
+2461 
-2466 LIDKRNE
+2466 
-2473 ALSNAKD
+2473 

>member
-1 MEEQAK
+1 MLWFVPTLAAGESNRTMKGDLEELGEDVDDNVTNLSKMQGQVLNLTHGKVNIFDDVGNFKSTYDILQGIADVWKELNSVEQADLLETIAGKHRANDVAAIIGNWQNVEKAAKSAAEAEGSAMEEQAK

-14 RVNSLTA
+14 RVNSFTA

-164 SGFEQAYIKY
+164 GGFEQAYIKY

-200 DKSGALRDAAG
+200 DKSGALRDAVG

-225 VESEQSRTLSMQA
+225 VESEQARTLSMQA

-269 NLPIVEAVR
+269 NFPIVEAVR

-476 ADISSTDMGKFETV
+476 ADISSADMGKFETV

-681 LRSLNS
+681 LRSLNG

-723 EYNSKL
+723 EYNQKL
-729 SELNGIE
+729 GELNGIE
-736 AEIQSAEALMA
+736 AQIQSAEALMA

-810 NVDEIRSAWEGL
+810 NVDEIRSAWDGL

-836 FTVNKDG
+836 FTVNEDG

-868 DVVQRNGDGNIIGFD
+868 DVVQRDGNGNIIGFD
-883 FQLAGGDEAI
+883 FQLVGGDEAI
-893 AEALGVSEELVQIMV
+893 AEALGVSEELVDIMV
-908 RAADDAG
+908 RASDDAG

-921 GTFQQLDV
+921 GTFQQFDI
-929 LKEKAAE
+929 LKAKAQEAATSLNETLGRLGKEGFNFDFNADSVEEIQPQLEKAQE
-936 AALSLKE
+936 
-943 TFKITDHSFFQ
+943 IW
-954 DGSADGILNDYN
+954 N
-966 EAVKIW
+966 E
-972 DSFKQNKN
+972 FKQNKN
-980 ADGTI
+980 EDGTI
-985 NMNVEGA
+985 NMGVQGA
-992 EEAFTLVSTL
+992 EEAFTVVSTL
-1002 QTMVDQL
+1002 QTMLDKAS
-1009 NEPAYM
+1009 EPTYM
-1015 SINASDV
+1015 NIQASQV
-1022 EKDMQ
+1022 EKELQ
-1027 QPLSQLQQYE
+1027 KPLGELQEYE
-1037 RLTQTEHQLKLKGT
+1037 RLTQTEHQLNIKGADTTKLK
-1051 DTSQIEASKEEVLDY
+1051 ESKEEILDY
-1066 FEGLE
+1066 FDELQE
-1071 PEVKAQLGIDELSRE
+1071 SNPELAAQLKIEDLSRE
-1086 QLQEKIEAGEI
+1086 ELQKKLENGELEI
-1097 EVPATVDLQVEM
+1097 PATVDLQLEM
-1109 NDTLKDMVNVALYN
+1109 NDNLAILADKALLD
-1123 AGVINDKELESRV
+1123 AGVIDEEEFQKRV
-1136 DVSVYA
+1136 DVR
-1142 NDVDASDV
+1142 
-1150 KEKTDKAV
+1150 
-1158 SDASKDKKK
+1158 
-1167 TESTTDVDVKAGKV
+1167 
-1181 DASDVKDKT
+1181 
-1190 KEAVDNVKKEH
+1190 
-1201 DNIEKSVD
+1201 
-1209 LEVKIDEYNKLI
+1209 
-1221 ENLEDADKDIKINVS
+1221 
-1236 VDGLNQVKE
+1236 
-1245 LNKNIDLATKIDGD
+1245 
-1259 IDNLSEFV
+1259 
-1267 DAAKKLNGVDDNIV
+1267 
-1281 KTVTANLNGNLDWN
+1281 
-1295 GNLDDLDKFADGA
+1295 
-1308 KKLEGVDSSYV
+1308 
-1319 TVTAKLDANVGGIL
+1319 LDANV
-1333 GYNDDLE
+1333 
-1340 NLDKFADGAKKLSGI
+1340 DG
-1355 ENSDVSVKANL
+1355 SDVNEKVDKA
-1366 DANIG
+1366 I
-1371 GILGYNADLDNLDK
+1371 
-1385 FADAAKKLSGVD
+1385 ADAGIDGEQKDVVVKFLTDTSDIDSYTPEQLDTIVKYTKDVTDIDSYTPADKKAVCDFVVNNEEVMSYTPEDKAALAKYMADPSQLDSFTPEDKNAVARFTAEHG
-1397 GSSVEVDATLN
+1397 EVDAWNPSDRQAIAKYLLDS
-1408 ANVGGILGYNADLD
+1408 AQADGYQPSDKGA
-1422 NLDRFTDAAKKLENV
+1422 TVVYGK
-1437 NSSNVT
+1437 NSSAP
-1443 VDATLNA
+1443 D
-1450 NVGGIL
+1450 
-1456 GYNDDLENLNKFADG
+1456 GYQPDSKGADV
-1471 AKKLENIESS
+1471 IY
-1481 DVVVTAKLDANTGG
+1481 
-1495 FLGANPDLDNLDKF
+1495 NPDTSQLPTWF
-1509 ADAAEKLEN
+1509 EP
-1518 IKSSDVTVSA
+1518 ITRTVKYIASGVGDFVSG
-1528 TLNANTG
+1528 LFG
-1535 GFLGINPDLDN
+1535 GG
-1546 LDKFADAAKTL
+1546 K
-1557 DGVNG
+1557 VNG
-1562 SDVTVSAT
+1562 TARASGT
-1570 LNADID
+1570 
-1576 KHAADNLG
+1576 
-1584 AFADGAKKLQ
+1584 AFADGSNHKK
-1594 GVGDASVTVTAN
+1594 
-1606 LEGKGVG
+1606 
-1613 GDIFGNNSTLDNL
+1613 F
-1626 NKFASAAKSM
+1626 KS
-1636 KDVGDASATI
+1636 
-1646 TANLRGEGV
+1646 
-1655 GNDIFGSNS
+1655 
-1664 ALDNLNKF
+1664 
-1672 ADSANKLK
+1672 
-1680 NVGDASVTVT
+1680 
-1690 ANLEG
+1690 
-1695 SGVGNNIFGSNSTLD
+1695 
-1710 NLNKFAEGAK
+1710 
-1720 KLNGIGDVSASVTA
+1720 
-1734 NLYGNIGNG
+1734 
-1743 ITGSNSKIDNLKSF
+1743 
-1757 AEGSKALNGVNSKTV
+1757 
-1772 NIEAYLK
+1772 
-1779 GNLGSS
+1779 
-1785 GDAIGNLPAFAATAR
+1785 
-1800 DLQAVNSKD
+1800 
-1809 VTVTAYIYGNLGDDN
+1809 
-1824 NVANLSEFKTVASNL
+1824 
-1839 PSSSTVTVN
+1839 
-1848 ANVDTD
+1848 
-1854 GINNAKASLKALSD
+1854 
-1868 SGVMHDYSAN
+1868 
-1878 VNVAAK
+1878 
-1884 VSSVDDSAV
+1884 
-1893 QNYQVPPKDGKVKY
+1893 
-1907 TVDSS
+1907 
-1912 QVDAWTAP
+1912 
-1920 PKTGTVNYSAH
+1920 
-1931 VDPLTDSQKYK
+1931 
-1942 TGTIVYKARVEGAP
+1942 
-1956 SVNGTAHA
+1956 
-1964 NGTVGKAFSHGNW
+1964 GNW
-1977 ETEDSGTALM
+1977 GTEDSGTALM

-2023 KQTEELFKNGYVTS
+2023 RQTEELFKNGYVTS

-2065 TGSYNYNVS
+2065 AGSYNYNVS

-2104 LDWIAI
+2104 LDLVEIAL
-2110 AIDRIEREIKNL
+2110 DRIERAVKNL
-2122 DTVASSTFRGWS
+2122 DVVASSTFRGWS
-2134 ERTEALNEQIAQT
+2134 ERTSALNEQIAQT
-2147 RNEIDL
+2147 TNEIDL
-2153 QQRAYDRYMKAAND
+2153 QQRSYDRYMKAANE
-2167 VGLDAGWAQKVRD
+2167 VGLSADWQNKIKN
-2180 GKVDVELIT
+2180 GKVDIELVT
-2189 DENVADKV
+2189 DENLKDKID
-2197 KQYQEWYN
+2197 QYQQW
-2205 KALDARDAV
+2205 
-2214 IELTEAES
+2214 
-2222 QLFQQRFDN
+2222 
-2231 VSEKFDGYLGVIE
+2231 
-2244 HEKNMLD
+2244 
-2251 EFISQSEA
+2251 
-2259 KGYITS
+2259 
-2265 QKYYEALSKNTND
+2265 
-2278 RISEL
+2278 
-2283 KKQRDEMTAEMNA
+2283 
-2296 AVDSGAIEKY
+2296 
-2306 SQSWYE
+2306 
-2312 MVNAIDDVTLEI
+2312 
-2324 ESANTELLE
+2324 
-2333 FKKTMRELDWEVF
+2333 
-2346 ELIQDRI
+2346 
-2353 SGITEESDFLIDL
+2353 
-2366 MSNKK
+2366 
-2371 LYDDKGQL
+2371 
-2379 TDEGQA
+2379 
-2385 SMGLHG
+2385 
-2391 VNYNTYMNQADQYA
+2391 
-2405 KKVAELNAQIA
+2405 
-2416 KDPYNQDLIN
+2416 
-2426 KRDEYLEAQRESI
+2426 
-2439 LNAEDEKDAIKSL
+2439 
-2452 VEDAINAEL
+2452 
-2461 DALDK
+2461 
-2466 LIDKRNE
+2466 
-2473 ALSNAKD
+2473 

>member
-1 MEEQAK
+1 MVTGISEVTQDPEKAGNALKVVSMRLRGMKGDLEELGEDVDDNVTNLSKMQGQVLNLTHGKVNIFDDVGNFKSTYDILQGIADVWKELNSVEQADLLETIAGKHRANDVAAIIGNWQNVEKAAKSAAEAEGSAMEEQAK

-21 MWQEFSNTVLSSN
+21 MWQEFSNTVLDSN
-34 AVKGFVSVLT
+34 VVKGFVSVLT
-44 EVLKVIEQIIDAI
+44 EVLKVVEQIIDTV
-57 GGLGTLSIAGGLF
+57 GGLGTLGIAGGLF
-70 GIGKMMGIGKIASE
+70 GIGKMMNIGSIAGE
-84 VLKSGNAFNTLGD
+84 LLKGSIGFKDLGA
-97 AASAASQKVGGA
+97 AASLAGESIRGA
-109 WKELKGNP
+109 WKNLKANP
-117 LKSFATG
+117 LKGFAVG
-124 ATVAVAALSVFMGWY
+124 ATAAVAALSVFMGWY

-164 SGFEQAYIKY
+164 GGFEQAYIKY

-200 DKSGALRDAAG
+200 DKSGALRDAVG

-225 VESEQSRTLSMQA
+225 VESEQARTLSMQA

-269 NLPIVEAVR
+269 NFPVVEAIR

-312 KGRELGYIAK
+312 KGRELGYITK

-490 LDLKTNVNGSSGTV
+490 LDLRTNVNGSNGSV

-511 ESANDAISKIADEN
+511 ESANEAISKISDEN
-525 AQEFLRVQLGIEVD
+525 AQEFLRVQLGIELD
-539 DAGNIDDEIIHMKDK
+539 ENGNIDDEIIHMKDK
-554 VIDAMKKSGID
+554 VVNTMKNSGID
-565 EEVADEFTDSLTAAE
+565 EDIADEFTNSLSTAE
-580 LNAVVEGQIEVDWD
+580 LNAIVEGQIEIDWD

-648 YENIERIFANVNGYD
+648 YENIERIFANVRGYD

-681 LRSLNS
+681 LRSLNG

-723 EYNSKL
+723 EYNQKL
-729 SELNGIE
+729 GELNGIE
-736 AEIQSAEALMA
+736 AQIQSTEALMA

-797 FVEMLSGKDLTSG
+797 FIEMLSGKDLTSG
-810 NVDEIRSAWEGL
+810 NVDEMRSAWEGL

-836 FTVNKDG
+836 FTVNEDG
-843 QSTSDGVYNFLDAV
+843 QSTSDGVYHFLDAV

-868 DVVQRNGDGNIIGFD
+868 DVVQRDGNGNIIGFD
-883 FQLAGGDEAI
+883 FQLVGGDEAI
-893 AEALGVSEELVQIMV
+893 AEALGVSEELVDIMV
-908 RAADDAG
+908 RASDDAG

-921 GTFQQLDV
+921 GTFQQFDI
-929 LKEKAAE
+929 LKAKAQEAATSLNETLGRLGKEGFNFDFNADSVEEIQPQLEKAQE
-936 AALSLKE
+936 
-943 TFKITDHSFFQ
+943 IW
-954 DGSADGILNDYN
+954 N
-966 EAVKIW
+966 E
-972 DSFKQNKN
+972 FKQNKN
-980 ADGTI
+980 EDGTI
-985 NMNVEGA
+985 NMDVQGA
-992 EEAFTLVSTL
+992 EEAFTVVSTL
-1002 QTMVDQL
+1002 QTMLDKAS
-1009 NEPAYM
+1009 EPVYM
-1015 SINASDV
+1015 NIQASQV
-1022 EKDMQ
+1022 EKELQ
-1027 QPLSQLQQYE
+1027 KPLGELQEYE
-1037 RLTQTEHQLKLKGT
+1037 RLTQTEHQLNIKGADTTELKK
-1051 DTSQIEASKEEVLDY
+1051 SKEEILDY
-1066 FEGLE
+1066 FDELQE
-1071 PEVKAQLGIDELSRE
+1071 SNPELAAQLKIEDLSRE
-1086 QLQEKIEAGEI
+1086 ELQKKLENGELEI
-1097 EVPATVDLQVEM
+1097 PATVDLQLEM
-1109 NDTLKDMVNVALYN
+1109 NDNLAILADKALLD
-1123 AGVINDKELESRV
+1123 AGVIDEEEFQKRV
-1136 DVSVYA
+1136 DVR
-1142 NDVDASDV
+1142 
-1150 KEKTDKAV
+1150 
-1158 SDASKDKKK
+1158 
-1167 TESTTDVDVKAGKV
+1167 
-1181 DASDVKDKT
+1181 
-1190 KEAVDNVKKEH
+1190 
-1201 DNIEKSVD
+1201 
-1209 LEVKIDEYNKLI
+1209 
-1221 ENLEDADKDIKINVS
+1221 
-1236 VDGLNQVKE
+1236 
-1245 LNKNIDLATKIDGD
+1245 
-1259 IDNLSEFV
+1259 
-1267 DAAKKLNGVDDNIV
+1267 
-1281 KTVTANLNGNLDWN
+1281 
-1295 GNLDDLDKFADGA
+1295 
-1308 KKLEGVDSSYV
+1308 
-1319 TVTAKLDANVGGIL
+1319 LDANVDGSDVNEKVDRAIADAGIDGEQKDVMVKFL
-1333 GYNDDLE
+1333 TDTSDIDSYTPEQLESIVTYVKDITDIDSYTPTDKKAVCDFVVNNEEVMSYTPEEKEALARYMVDPSELE
-1340 NLDKFADGAKKLSGI
+1340 NFSEED
-1355 ENSDVSVKANL
+1355 
-1366 DANIG
+1366 
-1371 GILGYNADLDNLDK
+1371 YNAVVK
-1385 FADAAKKLSGVD
+1385 FTAEHG
-1397 GSSVEVDATLN
+1397 EVDDWN
-1408 ANVGGILGYNADLD
+1408 PE
-1422 NLDRFTDAAKKLENV
+1422 DREAIAKYL
-1437 NSSNVT
+1437 
-1443 VDATLNA
+1443 
-1450 NVGGIL
+1450 
-1456 GYNDDLENLNKFADG
+1456 
-1471 AKKLENIESS
+1471 
-1481 DVVVTAKLDANTGG
+1481 
-1495 FLGANPDLDNLDKF
+1495 
-1509 ADAAEKLEN
+1509 
-1518 IKSSDVTVSA
+1518 VTVSGQESLDQLQTTVDSLSDEQIQIIANVFGKIDVDQLKEAINGLSDKQVQAIA
-1528 TLNANTG
+1528 TALGEGDVEGLKSAINGMSDKQVQAIAQALGFGDVESLKSAINGMTG
-1535 GFLGINPDLDN
+1535 KQVQAIAQALGITDVGSLRSAVNG
-1546 LDKFADAAKTL
+1546 L
-1557 DGVNG
+1557 DGKTVQAIAQAIG
-1562 SDVTVSAT
+1562 SRDVDS
-1570 LNADID
+1570 
-1576 KHAADNLG
+1576 
-1584 AFADGAKKLQ
+1584 LQ
-1594 GVGDASVTVTAN
+1594 ST
-1606 LEGKGVG
+1606 
-1613 GDIFGNNSTLDNL
+1613 INSL
-1626 NKFASAAKSM
+1626 
-1636 KDVGDASATI
+1636 
-1646 TANLRGEGV
+1646 
-1655 GNDIFGSNS
+1655 
-1664 ALDNLNKF
+1664 
-1672 ADSANKLK
+1672 
-1680 NVGDASVTVT
+1680 
-1690 ANLEG
+1690 
-1695 SGVGNNIFGSNSTLD
+1695 
-1710 NLNKFAEGAK
+1710 
-1720 KLNGIGDVSASVTA
+1720 
-1734 NLYGNIGNG
+1734 
-1743 ITGSNSKIDNLKSF
+1743 TG
-1757 AEGSKALNGVNSKTV
+1757 KTV
-1772 NIEAYLK
+1772 NV
-1779 GNLGSS
+1779 
-1785 GDAIGNLPAFAATAR
+1785 F
-1800 DLQAVNSKD
+1800 
-1809 VTVTAYIYGNLGDDN
+1809 
-1824 NVANLSEFKTVASNL
+1824 ANLIG
-1839 PSSSTVTVN
+1839 
-1848 ANVDTD
+1848 D
-1854 GINNAKASLKALSD
+1854 GVKWLT
-1868 SGVMHDYSAN
+1868 GGG
-1878 VNVAAK
+1878 
-1884 VSSVDDSAV
+1884 
-1893 QNYQVPPKDGKVKY
+1893 GK
-1907 TVDSS
+1907 
-1912 QVDAWTAP
+1912 
-1920 PKTGTVNYSAH
+1920 
-1931 VDPLTDSQKYK
+1931 
-1942 TGTIVYKARVEGAP
+1942 
-1956 SVNGTAHA
+1956 VNGTAHV
-1964 NGTVGKAFSHGNW
+1964 NGTAFADGSNHKKFKSGNW
-1977 ETEDSGTALM
+1977 GTEDSGTALM

-2065 TGSYNYNVS
+2065 AGSYNYNVS

-2134 ERTEALNEQIAQT
+2134 ERTSALNNQIAQT

-2197 KQYQEWYN
+2197 KQYQEWYE

-2278 RISEL
+2278 RIVEL

-2306 SQSWYE
+2306 SASWYE

-2333 FKKTMRELDWEVF
+2333 FKKTMQELGFEVF

-2353 SGITEESDFLIDL
+2353 SGVTEESDFLIDL

-2439 LNAEDEKDAIKSL
+2439 LNAEDEKNAIKSL

-2461 DALDK
+2461 DSLDK

>member
-1 MEEQAK
+1 MLWFVPALAAGESNRTMKGDLEELGEDVDDNVTNLSKMQGQVLNLTHGKVNIFDDVGNFKSTYEILQGIADVWKELNSVEQADLLETIAGKHRANDVAAIIGNWQNVEKAAKSAAEAEGSAMEEQAK

-476 ADISSTDMGKFETV
+476 ADISSADMGKFETV

-594 NFNAEEV
+594 NFNADEV

-648 YENIERIFANVNGYD
+648 YENIERIFANVKGYD

-681 LRSLNS
+681 LRSLNG

-723 EYNSKL
+723 EYNQKL
-729 SELNGIE
+729 GELNGIE
-736 AEIQSAEALMA
+736 AQIQSTEALMA

-773 SVLNGFKTVE
+773 SVINGFKTVE

-797 FVEMLSGKDLTSG
+797 FIEMLSGKDLTSG

-868 DVVQRNGDGNIIGFD
+868 DVVQRDGNGNIIGFD
-883 FQLAGGDEAI
+883 FQLVGGDEAI
-893 AEALGVSEELVQIMV
+893 AEALGVSEELVDIMV
-908 RAADDAG
+908 RASDDAG

-921 GTFQQLDV
+921 GTFQQFDI
-929 LKEKAAE
+929 LKAKAQEAATSLNETLGRLGKEGFNFDFNADSVEEIQPQLEKAQE
-936 AALSLKE
+936 
-943 TFKITDHSFFQ
+943 IW
-954 DGSADGILNDYN
+954 N
-966 EAVKIW
+966 E
-972 DSFKQNKN
+972 FKQNKN
-980 ADGTI
+980 EDGTI
-985 NMNVEGA
+985 NMDVQGA
-992 EEAFTLVSTL
+992 EEAFTVVSTL
-1002 QTMVDQL
+1002 QTMLDKAS
-1009 NEPAYM
+1009 EPVYM
-1015 SINASDV
+1015 NIQASQV
-1022 EKDMQ
+1022 EKELQ
-1027 QPLSQLQQYE
+1027 KPLGELQEYE
-1037 RLTQTEHQLKLKGT
+1037 RLTQTEHQLNIKGADTTELKK
-1051 DTSQIEASKEEVLDY
+1051 SKEEILDY
-1066 FEGLE
+1066 FDELQE
-1071 PEVKAQLGIDELSRE
+1071 SNPELAAQLKIEDLSRE
-1086 QLQEKIEAGEI
+1086 ELQKKLENGELEI
-1097 EVPATVDLQVEM
+1097 PATVDLQLEM
-1109 NDTLKDMVNVALYN
+1109 NDNLAILADKALLD
-1123 AGVINDKELESRV
+1123 AGVIDEEEFQKRV
-1136 DVSVYA
+1136 DVR
-1142 NDVDASDV
+1142 
-1150 KEKTDKAV
+1150 
-1158 SDASKDKKK
+1158 
-1167 TESTTDVDVKAGKV
+1167 
-1181 DASDVKDKT
+1181 
-1190 KEAVDNVKKEH
+1190 
-1201 DNIEKSVD
+1201 
-1209 LEVKIDEYNKLI
+1209 
-1221 ENLEDADKDIKINVS
+1221 
-1236 VDGLNQVKE
+1236 
-1245 LNKNIDLATKIDGD
+1245 
-1259 IDNLSEFV
+1259 
-1267 DAAKKLNGVDDNIV
+1267 
-1281 KTVTANLNGNLDWN
+1281 
-1295 GNLDDLDKFADGA
+1295 
-1308 KKLEGVDSSYV
+1308 
-1319 TVTAKLDANVGGIL
+1319 LDANVDGSDVNEKVDKAIADAGI
-1333 GYNDDLE
+1333 
-1340 NLDKFADGAKKLSGI
+1340 DGEQK
-1355 ENSDVSVKANL
+1355 DVSVKFLTDTSDVDSYTPEQLESIVTYVKDITDIDSYTPTDKKAVCDFIVNNEEVMAYTPEEKEALAKYMADPSAL
-1366 DANIG
+1366 DSFTPEEKDAV
-1371 GILGYNADLDNLDK
+1371 AK
-1385 FADAAKKLSGVD
+1385 FTAEHG
-1397 GSSVEVDATLN
+1397 EVDDWN
-1408 ANVGGILGYNADLD
+1408 PE
-1422 NLDRFTDAAKKLENV
+1422 DREAIAKYL
-1437 NSSNVT
+1437 
-1443 VDATLNA
+1443 
-1450 NVGGIL
+1450 
-1456 GYNDDLENLNKFADG
+1456 
-1471 AKKLENIESS
+1471 
-1481 DVVVTAKLDANTGG
+1481 
-1495 FLGANPDLDNLDKF
+1495 
-1509 ADAAEKLEN
+1509 
-1518 IKSSDVTVSA
+1518 VTVSGQESLDQLQTTVDSLSDEQIQIIANVLGKIDVDQLKEAVNGLSDKQVQAIA
-1528 TLNANTG
+1528 TALGEGDVEGLKSAINGMSDKQVQAIAQALGFGDVESLKSAINGMTG
-1535 GFLGINPDLDN
+1535 KQVQAIAQALGITDVGSLRSAVNG
-1546 LDKFADAAKTL
+1546 L
-1557 DGVNG
+1557 DGKTVQAIAQAIG
-1562 SDVTVSAT
+1562 SRDVDS
-1570 LNADID
+1570 
-1576 KHAADNLG
+1576 
-1584 AFADGAKKLQ
+1584 LQ
-1594 GVGDASVTVTAN
+1594 ST
-1606 LEGKGVG
+1606 
-1613 GDIFGNNSTLDNL
+1613 INSL
-1626 NKFASAAKSM
+1626 
-1636 KDVGDASATI
+1636 
-1646 TANLRGEGV
+1646 
-1655 GNDIFGSNS
+1655 
-1664 ALDNLNKF
+1664 
-1672 ADSANKLK
+1672 
-1680 NVGDASVTVT
+1680 
-1690 ANLEG
+1690 
-1695 SGVGNNIFGSNSTLD
+1695 
-1710 NLNKFAEGAK
+1710 
-1720 KLNGIGDVSASVTA
+1720 
-1734 NLYGNIGNG
+1734 
-1743 ITGSNSKIDNLKSF
+1743 TG
-1757 AEGSKALNGVNSKTV
+1757 KTV
-1772 NIEAYLK
+1772 N
-1779 GNLGSS
+1779 
-1785 GDAIGNLPAFAATAR
+1785 
-1800 DLQAVNSKD
+1800 V
-1809 VTVTAYIYGNLGDDN
+1809 
-1824 NVANLSEFKTVASNL
+1824 VANLIG
-1839 PSSSTVTVN
+1839 
-1848 ANVDTD
+1848 D
-1854 GINNAKASLKALSD
+1854 GIKWLT
-1868 SGVMHDYSAN
+1868 GG
-1878 VNVAAK
+1878 
-1884 VSSVDDSAV
+1884 
-1893 QNYQVPPKDGKVKY
+1893 GK
-1907 TVDSS
+1907 
-1912 QVDAWTAP
+1912 
-1920 PKTGTVNYSAH
+1920 
-1931 VDPLTDSQKYK
+1931 
-1942 TGTIVYKARVEGAP
+1942 
-1956 SVNGTAHA
+1956 VNGTAHV
-1964 NGTVGKAFSHGNW
+1964 NGTAFADGSNHKKFKSGNW
-1977 ETEDSGTALM
+1977 GTEDSGTALM

-2023 KQTEELFKNGYVTS
+2023 RQTEELFKNGYVTS

-2051 ARGSSGSGGWGRPG
+2051 APGSSGSGGWGRPG
-2065 TGSYNYNVS
+2065 AGSYNYNVS

-2079 STKSSKSSKS
+2079 STKSTKSSKS

-2134 ERTEALNEQIAQT
+2134 ERTSALNNQIAQT

-2197 KQYQEWYN
+2197 KQYQEWYE

-2278 RISEL
+2278 RIAEL

-2306 SQSWYE
+2306 SQSW
-2312 MVNAIDDVTLEI
+2312 
-2324 ESANTELLE
+2324 
-2333 FKKTMRELDWEVF
+2333 
-2346 ELIQDRI
+2346 
-2353 SGITEESDFLIDL
+2353 
-2366 MSNKK
+2366 
-2371 LYDDKGQL
+2371 
-2379 TDEGQA
+2379 
-2385 SMGLHG
+2385 
-2391 VNYNTYMNQADQYA
+2391 
-2405 KKVAELNAQIA
+2405 
-2416 KDPYNQDLIN
+2416 
-2426 KRDEYLEAQRESI
+2426 
-2439 LNAEDEKDAIKSL
+2439 
-2452 VEDAINAEL
+2452 
-2461 DALDK
+2461 
-2466 LIDKRNE
+2466 
-2473 ALSNAKD
+2473 

>member
-1 MEEQAK
+1 MKFVVWKREESVGSPADYDIVRNWLLPILEKAGNALKVVSMRLRGMKGDLEELGEDVDDNVTNLSKMQGQVLNLTHGKVNIFDDVGNFKSTYDILQGIADVWKELNSVEQADLLETIAGKHRANDVAAIIGNWQNVEKAAKSAAEAEGSAMEEQAK

-21 MWQEFSNTVLSSN
+21 MWQEFSNTFLDSN
-34 AVKGFVSVLT
+34 LVKGFVSVLT
-44 EVLKVIEQIIDAI
+44 EVLKVIEQIIDTV
-57 GGLGTLSIAGGLF
+57 GGIGTLGILGGLF
-70 GIGKMMGIGKIASE
+70 GMGKAMSIGTLVGQLFKGSIGFKDLA
-84 VLKSGNAFNTLGD
+84 A
-97 AASAASQKVGGA
+97 AASLAGDSI
-109 WKELKGNP
+109 KGTWQNIKANP
-117 LKSFATG
+117 LKGFAVG
-124 ATVAVAALSVFMGWY
+124 ATAAVAALSVFMGWY

-164 SGFEQAYIKY
+164 GGFEQAYIKY

-200 DKSGALRDAAG
+200 DKSGALRDAVG

-225 VESEQSRTLSMQA
+225 VESEQARTLSMQA
-238 MSDAKARFDDNTIGD
+238 MSDAKARFDDNAIGD

-322 DLSDMT
+322 DLSGMT
-328 GMLGTDDEGFVF
+328 GMFGTDDEGFVF

-448 MNTEYQNTFDLS
+448 MNTEYQDTFDLS

-594 NFNAEEV
+594 NFNADEV

-648 YENIERIFANVNGYD
+648 YENIERIFANVKGYD

-681 LRSLNS
+681 LRSLNG

-723 EYNSKL
+723 EYNQKL
-729 SELNGIE
+729 GELNGIE
-736 AEIQSAEALMA
+736 AQIQSTEALMA

-773 SVLNGFKTVE
+773 SVINGFKTVE

-797 FVEMLSGKDLTSG
+797 FIEMLSGKDLTSG

-836 FTVNKDG
+836 FTVNEDG

-868 DVVQRNGDGNIIGFD
+868 DVVQRDGNGNIIGFD
-883 FQLAGGDEAI
+883 FQLVGGDEAI
-893 AEALGVSEELVQIMV
+893 AEALGVSEELVDIMV
-908 RAADDAG
+908 RASDDAG

-921 GTFQQLDV
+921 GTFQQFDI
-929 LKEKAAE
+929 LKAKAQEAATSLNETLGRLGKEGFNFDFNADSVEEIQPQLEKAQE
-936 AALSLKE
+936 
-943 TFKITDHSFFQ
+943 IW
-954 DGSADGILNDYN
+954 N
-966 EAVKIW
+966 E
-972 DSFKQNKN
+972 FKQNKN
-980 ADGTI
+980 EDGTI
-985 NMNVEGA
+985 NMDVQGA
-992 EEAFTLVSTL
+992 EEAFTVVSTL
-1002 QTMVDQL
+1002 QTMLDKAS
-1009 NEPAYM
+1009 EPTYM
-1015 SINASDV
+1015 NIQASQV
-1022 EKDMQ
+1022 EKELQ
-1027 QPLSQLQQYE
+1027 KPLGELQEYE
-1037 RLTQTEHQLKLKGT
+1037 RLTQTEHQLNIKGADTTKLK
-1051 DTSQIEASKEEVLDY
+1051 ESKEEILDY
-1066 FEGLE
+1066 FDELQE
-1071 PEVKAQLGIDELSRE
+1071 SNPELAAQLKIEDLSRE
-1086 QLQEKIEAGEI
+1086 ELQKKLENGELEI
-1097 EVPATVDLQVEM
+1097 PATVDLQLEM
-1109 NDTLKDMVNVALYN
+1109 NDNLAILADKALLD
-1123 AGVINDKELESRV
+1123 AGVIDEEEFQKRV
-1136 DVSVYA
+1136 DVR
-1142 NDVDASDV
+1142 
-1150 KEKTDKAV
+1150 
-1158 SDASKDKKK
+1158 
-1167 TESTTDVDVKAGKV
+1167 
-1181 DASDVKDKT
+1181 
-1190 KEAVDNVKKEH
+1190 
-1201 DNIEKSVD
+1201 
-1209 LEVKIDEYNKLI
+1209 
-1221 ENLEDADKDIKINVS
+1221 
-1236 VDGLNQVKE
+1236 
-1245 LNKNIDLATKIDGD
+1245 
-1259 IDNLSEFV
+1259 
-1267 DAAKKLNGVDDNIV
+1267 
-1281 KTVTANLNGNLDWN
+1281 
-1295 GNLDDLDKFADGA
+1295 
-1308 KKLEGVDSSYV
+1308 
-1319 TVTAKLDANVGGIL
+1319 LDANV
-1333 GYNDDLE
+1333 
-1340 NLDKFADGAKKLSGI
+1340 DG
-1355 ENSDVSVKANL
+1355 SDVNEKVDKA
-1366 DANIG
+1366 I
-1371 GILGYNADLDNLDK
+1371 
-1385 FADAAKKLSGVD
+1385 ADAGIDGEQKDVMVKFLTDTSDVDSYTPEQLDTIVKYTKDVTDIDSYTPADKKAVCDFVVNNEEVMSYTPEDKAALAKYMADPSQLDSFTPEDKNAVARFTAEHG
-1397 GSSVEVDATLN
+1397 EVDAWNPSDRQAIAKYLLDS
-1408 ANVGGILGYNADLD
+1408 AQADGYQPSDKGA
-1422 NLDRFTDAAKKLENV
+1422 TVVYGK
-1437 NSSNVT
+1437 NSSAP
-1443 VDATLNA
+1443 D
-1450 NVGGIL
+1450 
-1456 GYNDDLENLNKFADG
+1456 GYQPDSKGADV
-1471 AKKLENIESS
+1471 IY
-1481 DVVVTAKLDANTGG
+1481 
-1495 FLGANPDLDNLDKF
+1495 NPDTSQLPTWF
-1509 ADAAEKLEN
+1509 EP
-1518 IKSSDVTVSA
+1518 ITRTVKYIASGVGDFVSG
-1528 TLNANTG
+1528 LFDGGKANGT
-1535 GFLGINPDLDN
+1535 
-1546 LDKFADAAKTL
+1546 AH
-1557 DGVNG
+1557 VNG
-1562 SDVTVSAT
+1562 T
-1570 LNADID
+1570 
-1576 KHAADNLG
+1576 
-1584 AFADGAKKLQ
+1584 AFADGSNHKK
-1594 GVGDASVTVTAN
+1594 
-1606 LEGKGVG
+1606 
-1613 GDIFGNNSTLDNL
+1613 F
-1626 NKFASAAKSM
+1626 KS
-1636 KDVGDASATI
+1636 
-1646 TANLRGEGV
+1646 
-1655 GNDIFGSNS
+1655 
-1664 ALDNLNKF
+1664 
-1672 ADSANKLK
+1672 
-1680 NVGDASVTVT
+1680 
-1690 ANLEG
+1690 
-1695 SGVGNNIFGSNSTLD
+1695 
-1710 NLNKFAEGAK
+1710 
-1720 KLNGIGDVSASVTA
+1720 
-1734 NLYGNIGNG
+1734 
-1743 ITGSNSKIDNLKSF
+1743 
-1757 AEGSKALNGVNSKTV
+1757 
-1772 NIEAYLK
+1772 
-1779 GNLGSS
+1779 
-1785 GDAIGNLPAFAATAR
+1785 
-1800 DLQAVNSKD
+1800 
-1809 VTVTAYIYGNLGDDN
+1809 
-1824 NVANLSEFKTVASNL
+1824 
-1839 PSSSTVTVN
+1839 
-1848 ANVDTD
+1848 
-1854 GINNAKASLKALSD
+1854 
-1868 SGVMHDYSAN
+1868 
-1878 VNVAAK
+1878 
-1884 VSSVDDSAV
+1884 
-1893 QNYQVPPKDGKVKY
+1893 
-1907 TVDSS
+1907 
-1912 QVDAWTAP
+1912 
-1920 PKTGTVNYSAH
+1920 
-1931 VDPLTDSQKYK
+1931 
-1942 TGTIVYKARVEGAP
+1942 
-1956 SVNGTAHA
+1956 
-1964 NGTVGKAFSHGNW
+1964 GNW
-1977 ETEDSGTALM
+1977 GTEDSGTALM

-2023 KQTEELFKNGYVTS
+2023 RQTEELFKNGYVTS

-2065 TGSYNYNVS
+2065 AGSYNYNVS

-2134 ERTEALNEQIAQT
+2134 ERTSALNKQIAQT

-2197 KQYQEWYN
+2197 KQYQEWYE

-2278 RISEL
+2278 RIAEL

-2439 LNAEDEKDAIKSL
+2439 LNAEDEKDAIRDM
-2452 VEDAINAEL
+2452 VEEGINLEL
-2461 DALDK
+2461 DALDE
-2466 LIDKRNE
+2466 LINKRNDALDSAKNLYDYQKKIAEQTKEIADIEKQLGAYAGDSSEETKATIQELKVQLEE
-2473 ALSNAKD
+2473 ARADLEESEYDQYISDQQKLLDELYLEYETILNMRLDNIDALVQQQIDYINQNAANIQGTITEQAGLVGYQLTEQMKQIWDTTNVNANGDKIKNVIDFYGRDFGSKLTTVNSTINNVVIGVNNMIAKLDAIAQQKANQAVNSSASKPKPNNGSSNNKPSTPAPAPQPAKPKADAYGIAGSIWVLGGGPSGWGNDPVRSGKLTKAYGADFARQVQSIINNTFATGRWDRKRDYSPYTSYRLLGYATGKRNIESDRYAWTQEQGSEMIVRPSDGAVLTPLAKGDSVLNASASGNIWDMANNPADFIKSNLGSSANSIPSSAAGSNFTQNIENVTFSMPNVKNYDQLIRAMQKDRNFERLVLSMSVDRLAGGSSLAKGKAVK

>member
-1 MEEQAK
+1 MVTGISEVTQDPEKAGNALKVVSMRLRGMKGDLEELGEDVDDNVTNLSKMQGQVLNLTHGKVNIFDDVGNFKSTYDILQGIADVWKELNSVEQADLLETIAGKHRANDVAAIIGNWQNVEKAAKSAAEAEGSAMEEQAK

-44 EVLKVIEQIIDAI
+44 EVLKVVEQIIDAV

-70 GIGKMMGIGKIASE
+70 GIGKMMGIGKIAGELLEGSN
-84 VLKSGNAFNTLGD
+84 GFNTLGD

-109 WKELKGNP
+109 WKNLKANP

-164 SGFEQAYIKY
+164 GGFEQTYIKY

-225 VESEQSRTLSMQA
+225 VESEQARTLSMQA

-269 NLPIVEAVR
+269 NLPIVEAIR

-322 DLSDMT
+322 DLSGMT
-328 GMLGTDDEGFVF
+328 GMFGTDDEGFVF

-490 LDLKTNVNGSSGTV
+490 LDLRTNVNGSSGSV

-511 ESANDAISKIADEN
+511 ESANEAISKIADEN
-525 AQEFLRVQLGIEVD
+525 AQEFLRVQLGIELD
-539 DAGNIDDEIIHMKDK
+539 ENGNIDDEIIHMKDK
-554 VIDAMKKSGID
+554 VVNAMKKSGID
-565 EEVADEFTDSLTAAE
+565 KEVADEFTDSLSMAE
-580 LNAVVEGQIEVDWD
+580 LNAIVEGQIEIDWD

-601 RKQIADHVKM
+601 RKQIADHVKL

-635 SKSVSGKGLDTEA
+635 SKSISGTGLDTEA
-648 YENIERIFANVNGYD
+648 YENIERIFANVKGYD

-674 IRLNTDE
+674 IRLNADE
-681 LRSLNS
+681 LRSLNG

-723 EYNSKL
+723 EYNQKL
-729 SELNGIE
+729 GELNGIE
-736 AEIQSAEALMA
+736 AQIQSTEALMA

-773 SVLNGFKTVE
+773 SVINGFKTVE

-810 NVDEIRSAWEGL
+810 NVDEIRSAWDGL

-868 DVVQRNGDGNIIGFD
+868 DVVQRDGNGNIIGFD
-883 FQLAGGDEAI
+883 FQLVGGDEAI
-893 AEALGVSEELVQIMV
+893 AEALGVSEELVDIMV
-908 RAADDAG
+908 RASDDAG

-921 GTFQQLDV
+921 GTFQQFDI
-929 LKEKAAE
+929 LKAKAQEAATSLNETLGRLGKEGFNFDFNADSVEEIQPQLEKAQE
-936 AALSLKE
+936 IWNE
-943 TFKITDHSFFQ
+943 FKH
-954 DGSADGILNDYN
+954 
-966 EAVKIW
+966 
-972 DSFKQNKN
+972 NKN
-980 ADGTI
+980 EDGTI
-985 NMNVEGA
+985 NMDVHGA
-992 EEAFTLVSTL
+992 EEAFTVVSTL
-1002 QTMVDQL
+1002 QTMLDKAS
-1009 NEPAYM
+1009 EPTYM
-1015 SINASDV
+1015 NIQASQV
-1022 EKDMQ
+1022 EKELQ
-1027 QPLSQLQQYE
+1027 KPLGELQEYE
-1037 RLTQTEHQLKLKGT
+1037 RLTQTEHQLNIKGADTTKLK
-1051 DTSQIEASKEEVLDY
+1051 ESKEEILDY
-1066 FEGLE
+1066 FDELQE
-1071 PEVKAQLGIDELSRE
+1071 SNPELAAQLKIEDLSRE
-1086 QLQEKIEAGEI
+1086 ELQKKLENGELEI
-1097 EVPATVDLQVEM
+1097 PATVDLQLEM
-1109 NDTLKDMVNVALYN
+1109 NDNLAILADKALLD
-1123 AGVINDKELESRV
+1123 AGVIDEEEFQKRV
-1136 DVSVYA
+1136 DVR
-1142 NDVDASDV
+1142 
-1150 KEKTDKAV
+1150 
-1158 SDASKDKKK
+1158 
-1167 TESTTDVDVKAGKV
+1167 
-1181 DASDVKDKT
+1181 
-1190 KEAVDNVKKEH
+1190 
-1201 DNIEKSVD
+1201 
-1209 LEVKIDEYNKLI
+1209 
-1221 ENLEDADKDIKINVS
+1221 
-1236 VDGLNQVKE
+1236 
-1245 LNKNIDLATKIDGD
+1245 
-1259 IDNLSEFV
+1259 
-1267 DAAKKLNGVDDNIV
+1267 
-1281 KTVTANLNGNLDWN
+1281 
-1295 GNLDDLDKFADGA
+1295 
-1308 KKLEGVDSSYV
+1308 
-1319 TVTAKLDANVGGIL
+1319 LDANV
-1333 GYNDDLE
+1333 
-1340 NLDKFADGAKKLSGI
+1340 DG
-1355 ENSDVSVKANL
+1355 SDVNEKIDKAVTDAGIDGEQKDVMVKFLTDTSDVDSYTPEQL
-1366 DANIG
+1366 DTIVKYTKDVTD
-1371 GILGYNADLDNLDK
+1371 IDSYTPADKKAVCYFVVNNEEVMSYTPEDKAALAKYMADPSQLDNFTPEDK
-1385 FADAAKKLSGVD
+1385 DAVARFTAEHG
-1397 GSSVEVDATLN
+1397 EVDAWNPSDRQAIAKYLLDS
-1408 ANVGGILGYNADLD
+1408 AQADGYQPSDKSA
-1422 NLDRFTDAAKKLENV
+1422 TVVYGK
-1437 NSSNVT
+1437 NSSAPDGYQPDPKGADVIYTPDTSNLPTWFEPIKRT
-1443 VDATLNA
+1443 VEYVASGVGNA
-1450 NVGGIL
+1450 ISSIFGGD
-1456 GYNDDLENLNKFADG
+1456 NSVDG
-1471 AKKLENIESS
+1471 
-1481 DVVVTAKLDANTGG
+1481 TAH
-1495 FLGANPDLDNLDKF
+1495 
-1509 ADAAEKLEN
+1509 
-1518 IKSSDVTVSA
+1518 
-1528 TLNANTG
+1528 
-1535 GFLGINPDLDN
+1535 
-1546 LDKFADAAKTL
+1546 
-1557 DGVNG
+1557 VNG
-1562 SDVTVSAT
+1562 T
-1570 LNADID
+1570 
-1576 KHAADNLG
+1576 
-1584 AFADGAKKLQ
+1584 AFADGSNHKK
-1594 GVGDASVTVTAN
+1594 
-1606 LEGKGVG
+1606 
-1613 GDIFGNNSTLDNL
+1613 F
-1626 NKFASAAKSM
+1626 KS
-1636 KDVGDASATI
+1636 
-1646 TANLRGEGV
+1646 
-1655 GNDIFGSNS
+1655 
-1664 ALDNLNKF
+1664 
-1672 ADSANKLK
+1672 
-1680 NVGDASVTVT
+1680 
-1690 ANLEG
+1690 
-1695 SGVGNNIFGSNSTLD
+1695 
-1710 NLNKFAEGAK
+1710 
-1720 KLNGIGDVSASVTA
+1720 
-1734 NLYGNIGNG
+1734 
-1743 ITGSNSKIDNLKSF
+1743 
-1757 AEGSKALNGVNSKTV
+1757 
-1772 NIEAYLK
+1772 
-1779 GNLGSS
+1779 
-1785 GDAIGNLPAFAATAR
+1785 
-1800 DLQAVNSKD
+1800 
-1809 VTVTAYIYGNLGDDN
+1809 
-1824 NVANLSEFKTVASNL
+1824 
-1839 PSSSTVTVN
+1839 
-1848 ANVDTD
+1848 
-1854 GINNAKASLKALSD
+1854 
-1868 SGVMHDYSAN
+1868 
-1878 VNVAAK
+1878 
-1884 VSSVDDSAV
+1884 
-1893 QNYQVPPKDGKVKY
+1893 
-1907 TVDSS
+1907 
-1912 QVDAWTAP
+1912 
-1920 PKTGTVNYSAH
+1920 
-1931 VDPLTDSQKYK
+1931 
-1942 TGTIVYKARVEGAP
+1942 
-1956 SVNGTAHA
+1956 
-1964 NGTVGKAFSHGNW
+1964 GNW
-1977 ETEDSGTALM
+1977 GTEDSGTALM

-2037 GGGRGKAYVDGTAF
+2037 GGGRGRAYADGTAF
-2051 ARGSSGSGGWGRPG
+2051 ARGSSGYGGWGRPG

-2079 STKSSKSSKS
+2079 STKSTKSSKS

-2134 ERTEALNEQIAQT
+2134 ERTDALNKQIAQT

-2189 DENVADKV
+2189 DENIADKV
-2197 KQYQEWYN
+2197 KQYQEWYE

-2251 EFISQSEA
+2251 EFVSQSEA
-2259 KGYITS
+2259 RGYITS

-2278 RISEL
+2278 RIVEL

-2353 SGITEESDFLIDL
+2353 SGITDESDFLIDL

-2371 LYDDKGQL
+2371 LYDDNGQL

-2385 SMGLHG
+2385 TMGLHG
-2391 VNYNTYMNQADQYA
+2391 VNYNVAMNQADQYA

-2461 DALDK
+2461 DSLDK

-2473 ALSNAKD
+2473 ALDNAKD